1 MLCAASL
8 TLSAT
13 AQSVVVSVTP
23 DKSHQIDN
31 TAGYTVAGKIGD
43 ADAGQTWSTYG
54 FNMNNGNWT
63 SNGYIRCG
71 SKSSAVTATI
81 TSDFAMSQE
90 INKVSVDVVRVQTG
104 ANDSATSVSLLVS
117 ESSDMS
123 NAVTYECGSGELAA
137 FNALAKNGTSSFN
150 FAVTDPAA
158 NRYYQLKF
166 EMPKT
171 TNNGVLG
178 IEKINY
184 YGQAAVN
191 VTENPS
197 FVDYVGGT
205 GEYWDALNVKMNV
218 PEGATVYYTTDN
230 TTPTTSSTVY
240 TAAGIDVP
248 AATADGETFVIKA
261 MAQAEGKE
269 PSAVVTLTLTAV
281 KTYAYNQLST
291 IAAGTPF
298 AFVAVKDG
306 KTYVGKAFAST
317 ASYGYMDA
325 EEVTPVNGVIN
336 VSADNLFVL
345 ENATTEGKFYLKEQ
359 ASGRYLYQNRTYT
372 SFNLGSNPGT
382 NYEWAVAPAEDGT
395 FTFTCNS
402 YSILF
407 GEGGHNTFGVYS
419 ADNDPQNAVA
429 PFLYAEP
436 VAITLQPAGLEFSA
450 ATAEATIGE
459 AFTAPVLTFA
469 TTAAIS
475 YTSST
480 PAVATV
486 DAATGVVTPLT
497 EGTTTIM
504 ATSAANDDFEAGSAQ
519 YVLTVKAASTPVDP
533 DQPEAPKPAGLAF
546 SAATAKAVMGQTF
559 TAPVLVKATDA
570 AVSYNSSN
578 SSVAVINGTDGA
590 LVLVAPG
597 TTIITATT
605 PANDKYLAGSAQY
618 SLTVEAAPTPD
629 QPVVRE
635 EPVMYFTPGVVEAE
649 VGKAFTAPVLTKP
662 EGVEVLYTSNNTE
675 AVVVDALSGAVTLM
689 GPGNAMVTATSPA
702 NASYLAGSA
711 FYLITVKGDKLP
723 DNPDNPDNPD
733 QPTNVTIVYANHSA
747 DALDVTVD
755 GINAKAVNNGG
766 STNPQ
771 YHAATAALRLY
782 AKNDLTISGKEIEKI
797 VFTLAEDAKY
807 RYTTFTPSVGTM
819 ATQAKGDTQMTWTG
833 DASSITFTVGEKAT
847 LGEDGDTKAGQIRIS
862 KIEIFVKGGG
872 DTPTPPQP
880 GEGYSS
886 LAEWMQAKP
895 AADEAI
901 NAALT
906 VLYQNGK
913 DLFVKQADTYGF
925 VYGDVAQE
933 YTNGQVIAAGA
944 TGHYEEYNGMPEII
958 PVASTFAKGYDGAP
972 EAPQLITGDK
982 VTEANLLHYV
992 RLESAKVEATE
1003 TDRQF
1008 TVTADGATF
1017 TLWNRWSKT
1026 VTNVAAADDADIY
1039 GFIGKTKIGDNI
1051 EVVLFPTR
1059 FEDNGGTPVNPGD
1072 NTATFDFTQPGSLS
1086 PAQNMPGAG
1095 ADNAVDVSGV
1105 TFTSG
1110 VITLVNDKGT
1120 NNTSPRL
1127 YKSNEESEVELRVY
1141 NGGSTTISST
1151 NGASITRIE
1160 FVTAYPANYDNSKAD
1175 SGSLADAVWTGDAT
1189 SVTFSW
1195 AKDSQGKYSPSMQKV
1210 IVTYGEGGE
1219 PGPVQPTEETA
1230 TYNFQDPTTLSD
1242 PFEAPAS
1249 GEGVELDGRTFTAGK
1264 TSITLSRGTN
1274 DKNAP
1279 RVFTSAKNV
1288 TDLRF
1293 YGDNTATI
1301 AGTGVTL
1308 KRIEFVCQY
1317 TSNFENSTAS
1327 TGTLTDNIWT
1337 GEAASVDF
1345 HFLKSNP
1352 NSSGTTFNPSC
1363 TSIKVTYVTSDGI
1376 EEVVTIDTTPVEYYN
1391 LQGVR
1396 LEEPAPGQIVI
1407 RRQGNKVEK
1416 ILVK

>member
-1 MLCAASL
+1 MRKLLLTFLCLFGFIAVWAQDGSFSATFKRGIDNNQPAYTTSTAL
-8 TLSAT
+8 SDVFSEGANYFSAIKATSNCSPGTGGIKIGPNKNAGNITFTLSAAGQKKIT
-13 AQSVVVSVTP
+13 SIVVNGCGAKNASQKPNVTINDVTVTF
-23 DKSHQIDN
+23 DKSAN
-31 TAGYTVAGKIGD
+31 ANPED
-43 ADAGQTWSTYG
+43 ADFKDYTFVINANAPVQELVITTTYCAF
-54 FNMNNGNWT
+54 FNKITVNYADG
-63 SNGYIRCG
+63 G
-71 SKSSAVTATI
+71 S
-81 TSDFAMSQE
+81 
-90 INKVSVDVVRVQTG
+90 SV
-104 ANDSATSVSLLVS
+104 
-117 ESSDMS
+117 E
-123 NAVTYECGSGELAA
+123 Y
-137 FNALAKNGTSSFN
+137 
-150 FAVTDPAA
+150 
-158 NRYYQLKF
+158 
-166 EMPKT
+166 
-171 TNNGVLG
+171 
-178 IEKINY
+178 
-184 YGQAAVN
+184 
-191 VTENPS
+191 TEAPS

-248 AATADGETFVIKA
+248 AATTAGETFVIKA
-261 MAQAEGKE
+261 IAVAEGKE
-269 PSAVVTLTLTAV
+269 PSAIVTLTLTAV
-281 KTYAYNQLST
+281 KTITAELLSAIEAGGSYFLLADNT
-291 IAAGTPF
+291 RLAGPIATGYYMPTTE
-298 AFVAVKDG
+298 VALADG
-306 KTYVGKAFAST
+306 KLVASDANLFTFEAGDEAGQFYIKDVNGKY
-317 ASYGYMDA
+317 YGMDA
-325 EEVTPVNGVIN
+325 THNSFNTFADKASATNALWTVTFANGLATITNVGRGNVIAYQSNYKTFSSLTATDAASASLPAIYGEKIN
-336 VSADNLFVL
+336 V
-345 ENATTEGKFYLKEQ
+345 
-359 ASGRYLYQNRTYT
+359 
-372 SFNLGSNPGT
+372 
-382 NYEWAVAPAEDGT
+382 
-395 FTFTCNS
+395 
-402 YSILF
+402 
-407 GEGGHNTFGVYS
+407 
-419 ADNDPQNAVA
+419 
-429 PFLYAEP
+429 P
-436 VAITLQPAGLEFSA
+436 VVKQPAGLEFAA

-459 AFTAPVLTFA
+459 AFTAPALTFA

-533 DQPEAPKPAGLAF
+533 DQSDQPEAPKPAGLAF

-662 EGVEVLYTSNNTE
+662 EGVEVLYTSNNTD

-711 FYLITVKGDKLP
+711 FYLITVKGDKL
-723 DNPDNPDNPD
+723 PDNPDNPD

-1008 TVTADGATF
+1008 TVTVDGATF

-1249 GEGVELDGRTFTAGK
+1249 GKGVELDGRTFTAGK

>member
-1 MLCAASL
+1 MRKLLLTFLCLFGFIAVWAQDGSFSATFKRGSDNNRPAYTTSTAL
-8 TLSAT
+8 SDVFSEGANYFSAIKATSNCSPGTGGIKIGPNKSAGNITFTLSAAGQKKIT
-13 AQSVVVSVTP
+13 SIVVNGCGAKNASQKPDVTINDVTVTF
-23 DKSHQIDN
+23 DKSAN
-31 TAGYTVAGKIGD
+31 ANPED
-43 ADAGQTWSTYG
+43 ADFKDYTFVINANAPVQELVITTTYCAF
-54 FNMNNGNWT
+54 FNKITVNYADG
-63 SNGYIRCG
+63 G
-71 SKSSAVTATI
+71 S
-81 TSDFAMSQE
+81 
-90 INKVSVDVVRVQTG
+90 SV
-104 ANDSATSVSLLVS
+104 
-117 ESSDMS
+117 E
-123 NAVTYECGSGELAA
+123 Y
-137 FNALAKNGTSSFN
+137 
-150 FAVTDPAA
+150 
-158 NRYYQLKF
+158 
-166 EMPKT
+166 
-171 TNNGVLG
+171 
-178 IEKINY
+178 
-184 YGQAAVN
+184 
-191 VTENPS
+191 TEAPS

-248 AATADGETFVIKA
+248 AATTAGETFVIKA
-261 MAQAEGKE
+261 IAVADGKE

-281 KTYAYNQLST
+281 KTITAELLSAIEAGGSYFLLADNT
-291 IAAGTPF
+291 RLAGPIATGYYMPATE
-298 AFVAVKDG
+298 VALADG
-306 KTYVGKAFAST
+306 KLVASDANLFTFEAGDEAGQFYIKDANGKY
-317 ASYGYMDA
+317 YGMDA
-325 EEVTPVNGVIN
+325 THNSFNTFADKASATNALWTVTFADGLATITNVGRGNVIAYQSKYNTFSSLTATDAASASLPAIYGEKIN
-336 VSADNLFVL
+336 V
-345 ENATTEGKFYLKEQ
+345 
-359 ASGRYLYQNRTYT
+359 
-372 SFNLGSNPGT
+372 
-382 NYEWAVAPAEDGT
+382 
-395 FTFTCNS
+395 
-402 YSILF
+402 
-407 GEGGHNTFGVYS
+407 
-419 ADNDPQNAVA
+419 
-429 PFLYAEP
+429 P
-436 VAITLQPAGLEFSA
+436 VVKQPAGLEFAA

-459 AFTAPVLTFA
+459 AFTAPTLTFA

-519 YVLTVKAASTPVDP
+519 YVLTVKAASTPVD
-533 DQPEAPKPAGLAF
+533 
-546 SAATAKAVMGQTF
+546 
-559 TAPVLVKATDA
+559 
-570 AVSYNSSN
+570 
-578 SSVAVINGTDGA
+578 
-590 LVLVAPG
+590 
-597 TTIITATT
+597 
-605 PANDKYLAGSAQY
+605 
-618 SLTVEAAPTPD
+618 
-629 QPVVRE
+629 
-635 EPVMYFTPGVVEAE
+635 
-649 VGKAFTAPVLTKP
+649 
-662 EGVEVLYTSNNTE
+662 
-675 AVVVDALSGAVTLM
+675 
-689 GPGNAMVTATSPA
+689 
-702 NASYLAGSA
+702 
-711 FYLITVKGDKLP
+711 
-723 DNPDNPDNPD
+723 PD

-958 PVASTFAKGYDGAP
+958 PVASTFANGYDGAP

-1249 GEGVELDGRTFTAGK
+1249 GEGIELDGRTFTAGK

>member
-1 MLCAASL
+1 MRKLLLTFLCLFGFIAVWAQDGSFSATFKRGSDNTQPAYTTSTAL
-8 TLSAT
+8 SDVFSEGANYFSAIKATSNCSPGTGGIKIGPNKSAGNITFTLSAAGQKKIT
-13 AQSVVVSVTP
+13 SIVVNGCGAKNASQKPDVTINDVTVTF
-23 DKSHQIDN
+23 DKSAN
-31 TAGYTVAGKIGD
+31 ANPED
-43 ADAGQTWSTYG
+43 ADFKDYTFVINANAPVQELVITTTYCAF
-54 FNMNNGNWT
+54 FNKITVNYADG
-63 SNGYIRCG
+63 G
-71 SKSSAVTATI
+71 S
-81 TSDFAMSQE
+81 
-90 INKVSVDVVRVQTG
+90 SV
-104 ANDSATSVSLLVS
+104 
-117 ESSDMS
+117 E
-123 NAVTYECGSGELAA
+123 Y
-137 FNALAKNGTSSFN
+137 
-150 FAVTDPAA
+150 
-158 NRYYQLKF
+158 
-166 EMPKT
+166 
-171 TNNGVLG
+171 
-178 IEKINY
+178 
-184 YGQAAVN
+184 
-191 VTENPS
+191 TEAPS
-197 FVDYVGGT
+197 FVDYVSGT

-248 AATADGETFVIKA
+248 AATTAGETFVIKA
-261 MAQAEGKE
+261 IAVAEGKE
-269 PSAVVTLTLTAV
+269 PSAIVTLTLTAV
-281 KTYAYNQLST
+281 KTVTAELLSAIEAGGSYFLLADNT
-291 IAAGTPF
+291 RLAGPIATGYYMPTTE
-298 AFVAVKDG
+298 VALADG
-306 KTYVGKAFAST
+306 KLVASDANLFTFEAGDEAGQFYIKDVNGKY
-317 ASYGYMDA
+317 YGMDA
-325 EEVTPVNGVIN
+325 THN
-336 VSADNLFVL
+336 
-345 ENATTEGKFYLKEQ
+345 
-359 ASGRYLYQNRTYT
+359 
-372 SFNLGSNPGT
+372 SFNTFADKASATNALWTVTFADGLATITNVGRGNVIAYQSNYKT
-382 NYEWAVAPAEDGT
+382 FSSLTAEVAASASLPAI
-395 FTFTCNS
+395 
-402 YSILF
+402 Y
-407 GEGGHNTFGVYS
+407 GEK
-419 ADNDPQNAVA
+419 
-429 PFLYAEP
+429 P
-436 VAITLQPAGLEFSA
+436 VVKQPAGLEFAA

-459 AFTAPVLTFA
+459 AFTAPTLTFA

-486 DAATGVVTPLT
+486 DAATGAVTPLT

-504 ATSAANDDFEAGSAQ
+504 ATSAANDEFEAGSAQ

-533 DQPEAPKPAGLAF
+533 EQPEAPKPAGLAF

-662 EGVEVLYTSNNTE
+662 EGVEVLYTSNNTD

-702 NASYLAGSA
+702 NANYLAGSA
-711 FYLITVKGDKLP
+711 FYLITVKGDKL
-723 DNPDNPDNPD
+723 PDNPDNPD

-755 GINAKAVNNGG
+755 GINAKAVKQDGTTAPVYNE
-766 STNPQ
+766 S
-771 YHAATAALRLY
+771 TAALRLY
-782 AKNDLTISGKEIEKI
+782 AKNTLTISGKEIEKI
-797 VFTLAEDAKY
+797 VFTLADDAKY
-807 RYTTFTPSVGTM
+807 RYTTFTPSVGAM

-847 LGEDGDTKAGQIRIS
+847 LGEDGADKAGQIRIS

-958 PVASTFAKGYDGAP
+958 PVASTFAEGINGAP

-982 VTEANLLHYV
+982 VTDANLLHYV

-1086 PAQNMPGAG
+1086 PAQSMPGAG
-1095 ADNAVDVSGV
+1095 ADNAIDVNGV

-1127 YKSNEESEVELRVY
+1127 YKSKEESEVELRVY

-1249 GEGVELDGRTFTAGK
+1249 GEGIELDGRTFTAGK

-1279 RVFTSAKNV
+1279 RVFTSSKNV

-1363 TSIKVTYVTSDGI
+1363 TSIKVTYVTSSGI

>member
-1 MLCAASL
+1 MRKLLLTFLCLFGFIAVWAQDGSFSATFKRGSDNNRPAYTTSTAL
-8 TLSAT
+8 SDVFSEGANYFSAIKATSNCSPGTGGIKIGPNKSAGNITFTLSAAGQKKIT
-13 AQSVVVSVTP
+13 SIVVNGCGAKNASQKPNVTINDVTVTF
-23 DKSHQIDN
+23 DKSAN
-31 TAGYTVAGKIGD
+31 ANPED
-43 ADAGQTWSTYG
+43 ADFKDYTFVINANAPVQELVITTTYCAF
-54 FNMNNGNWT
+54 FNKITVNYADG
-63 SNGYIRCG
+63 G
-71 SKSSAVTATI
+71 S
-81 TSDFAMSQE
+81 
-90 INKVSVDVVRVQTG
+90 SV
-104 ANDSATSVSLLVS
+104 
-117 ESSDMS
+117 E
-123 NAVTYECGSGELAA
+123 Y
-137 FNALAKNGTSSFN
+137 
-150 FAVTDPAA
+150 
-158 NRYYQLKF
+158 
-166 EMPKT
+166 
-171 TNNGVLG
+171 
-178 IEKINY
+178 
-184 YGQAAVN
+184 
-191 VTENPS
+191 TEAPS

-248 AATADGETFVIKA
+248 AATTAGETFVIKA
-261 MAQAEGKE
+261 IAVADGKE

-281 KTYAYNQLST
+281 KTITAELLSAIEAGGSYFLLADNT
-291 IAAGTPF
+291 RLAGPIATGYYMPATE
-298 AFVAVKDG
+298 VALADG
-306 KTYVGKAFAST
+306 KLVASDANLFTFEAGDEAGQFYIKDANGKY
-317 ASYGYMDA
+317 YGMDA
-325 EEVTPVNGVIN
+325 THNSFNTFADKASATNALWTVTFADGLATITNVGRGNIIAYQSKYNTFSSLTATDAASASLPAIYGEKIN
-336 VSADNLFVL
+336 V
-345 ENATTEGKFYLKEQ
+345 
-359 ASGRYLYQNRTYT
+359 
-372 SFNLGSNPGT
+372 
-382 NYEWAVAPAEDGT
+382 
-395 FTFTCNS
+395 
-402 YSILF
+402 
-407 GEGGHNTFGVYS
+407 
-419 ADNDPQNAVA
+419 
-429 PFLYAEP
+429 P
-436 VAITLQPAGLEFSA
+436 VVKQPAGLEFAA

-459 AFTAPVLTFA
+459 AFTAPALTFA

-486 DAATGVVTPLT
+486 DAATGAVTPLT

-519 YVLTVKAASTPVDP
+519 YVLTVKAASTPVDPDQP

-649 VGKAFTAPVLTKP
+649 VGKVFTAPVLTKP
-662 EGVEVLYTSNNTE
+662 EGVEVLYTSNNTD

-1249 GEGVELDGRTFTAGK
+1249 GEGIELDGRTFTAGK

-1352 NSSGTTFNPSC
+1352 NSSGTTYNPSC
-1363 TSIKVTYVTSDGI
+1363 TAIKVTYVTSDGI

>member
-1 MLCAASL
+1 MRKLLLTFLCLFGFIAVWAQDGSFSATFKRGSDNNRPAYTTSTAL
-8 TLSAT
+8 SDVFSEGANYFSAIKATSNCSPGTGGIKIGPNKSAGNITFTLSAAGQKKIT
-13 AQSVVVSVTP
+13 SIVVNGCGAKNASQKPDVTINDVKVTF
-23 DKSHQIDN
+23 DKSAN
-31 TAGYTVAGKIGD
+31 ANPED
-43 ADAGQTWSTYG
+43 ADFKDYTFVINANAPVQELVITTTYCAF
-54 FNMNNGNWT
+54 FNKITVNYADG
-63 SNGYIRCG
+63 G
-71 SKSSAVTATI
+71 S
-81 TSDFAMSQE
+81 
-90 INKVSVDVVRVQTG
+90 SV
-104 ANDSATSVSLLVS
+104 
-117 ESSDMS
+117 E
-123 NAVTYECGSGELAA
+123 Y
-137 FNALAKNGTSSFN
+137 
-150 FAVTDPAA
+150 
-158 NRYYQLKF
+158 
-166 EMPKT
+166 
-171 TNNGVLG
+171 
-178 IEKINY
+178 
-184 YGQAAVN
+184 
-191 VTENPS
+191 TEAPS
-197 FVDYVGGT
+197 FVDYVSGT

-218 PEGATVYYTTDN
+218 PEGATVYYTTDD

-248 AATADGETFVIKA
+248 AATATGQTFVIKA
-261 MAQAEGKE
+261 IAVAEGKE

-281 KTYAYNQLST
+281 KTITAELLSAIEAGGSYFLLADNT
-291 IAAGTPF
+291 RLAGPIATGYYMPATE
-298 AFVAVKDG
+298 VALADG
-306 KTYVGKAFAST
+306 KLVASDANLFTFEAGDEAGQFYIKDANGKY
-317 ASYGYMDA
+317 YGMDA
-325 EEVTPVNGVIN
+325 THN
-336 VSADNLFVL
+336 
-345 ENATTEGKFYLKEQ
+345 
-359 ASGRYLYQNRTYT
+359 
-372 SFNLGSNPGT
+372 SFNTFADKASATNALWTVTFADGLATITNVGRGNIIAYQSNYKNFSSVT
-382 NYEWAVAPAEDGT
+382 ADAAASASLPAI
-395 FTFTCNS
+395 
-402 YSILF
+402 Y
-407 GEGGHNTFGVYS
+407 GEK
-419 ADNDPQNAVA
+419 
-429 PFLYAEP
+429 P
-436 VAITLQPAGLEFSA
+436 VVKQPAGLEFAA

-459 AFTAPVLTFA
+459 AFTAPALTFA
-469 TTAAIS
+469 TTATIS

-486 DAATGVVTPLT
+486 DAATGAVTPLT

-662 EGVEVLYTSNNTE
+662 EGVEVLYTSNNTD

-702 NASYLAGSA
+702 NANYLAGSA

-872 DTPTPPQP
+872 NTPTPPQP

-982 VTEANLLHYV
+982 VTDANLLHYV

-1008 TVTADGATF
+1008 TVTVDGATF

-1086 PAQNMPGAG
+1086 PAQSMPGAG
-1095 ADNAVDVSGV
+1095 ADNAVDVNGV

-1127 YKSNEESEVELRVY
+1127 YKSKEESEVELRVY

-1242 PFEAPAS
+1242 PFEAPVS
-1249 GEGVELDGRTFTAGK
+1249 GEGIELDGRTFTAGK

>member
-1 MLCAASL
+1 MRKLLLTFLCLFGFIAVWAQDGSFSATFKRGSDNNQPAYTTSTAL
-8 TLSAT
+8 SDVFSEGANYFSAIKATSNCSPGTGGIKIGPNKSAGNITFTLSAAGQKKIT
-13 AQSVVVSVTP
+13 SIVVNGCGAKNASQKPDVTINDVKVTF
-23 DKSHQIDN
+23 DKSANADPE
-31 TAGYTVAGKIGD
+31 D
-43 ADAGQTWSTYG
+43 ADFKDYTFVINANAPVQELVITTTYCAF
-54 FNMNNGNWT
+54 FNKITVNYADG
-63 SNGYIRCG
+63 G
-71 SKSSAVTATI
+71 S
-81 TSDFAMSQE
+81 
-90 INKVSVDVVRVQTG
+90 SV
-104 ANDSATSVSLLVS
+104 
-117 ESSDMS
+117 E
-123 NAVTYECGSGELAA
+123 Y
-137 FNALAKNGTSSFN
+137 
-150 FAVTDPAA
+150 
-158 NRYYQLKF
+158 
-166 EMPKT
+166 
-171 TNNGVLG
+171 
-178 IEKINY
+178 
-184 YGQAAVN
+184 
-191 VTENPS
+191 TENPS
-197 FVDYVGGT
+197 FVDYVSGT

-248 AATADGETFVIKA
+248 AATTAGETFVIKA
-261 MAQAEGKE
+261 IAVAEGKE
-269 PSAVVTLTLTAV
+269 PSAIVTLTLTAV
-281 KTYAYNQLST
+281 KTITAELLSAIEAGGSYFLLADNT
-291 IAAGTPF
+291 RLAGPIATGYYMPTTE
-298 AFVAVKDG
+298 VALADG
-306 KTYVGKAFAST
+306 KLVASDANLFTFEAGDEAGQFYIKDVNGKY
-317 ASYGYMDA
+317 YGMDA
-325 EEVTPVNGVIN
+325 THN
-336 VSADNLFVL
+336 
-345 ENATTEGKFYLKEQ
+345 
-359 ASGRYLYQNRTYT
+359 
-372 SFNLGSNPGT
+372 SFNTFADKASAT
-382 NYEWAVAPAEDGT
+382 NALWTVTFADGLAT
-395 FTFTCNS
+395 ITNVGRGNIIAYQS
-402 YSILF
+402 KY
-407 GEGGHNTFGVYS
+407 NTFSSVTTDVAAS
-419 ADNDPQNAVA
+419 ASLPAIYGEKADV
-429 PFLYAEP
+429 P
-436 VAITLQPAGLEFSA
+436 VVKQPAGLEFAA

-459 AFTAPVLTFA
+459 AFTAPTLTFA

-486 DAATGVVTPLT
+486 DAATGAVTPLT

-504 ATSAANDDFEAGSAQ
+504 ATSAANDEFEAGSAQ

-533 DQPEAPKPAGLAF
+533 EQPEAPKPAGLAF

-662 EGVEVLYTSNNTE
+662 EGVEVLYTSNNTD

-702 NASYLAGSA
+702 NANYLAGSA
-711 FYLITVKGDKLP
+711 FYLITVKGDKL
-723 DNPDNPDNPD
+723 PDNPDNPD

-755 GINAKAVNNGG
+755 GINAKAAKQDGKTEPAYNAN
-766 STNPQ
+766 
-771 YHAATAALRLY
+771 TAALRLY
-782 AKNDLTISGKEIEKI
+782 AKNTLTISGKDVEKI
-797 VFTLAEDAKY
+797 VFTLASDAKY
-807 RYTTFTPSVGTM
+807 KYTTFTPSVGTL
-819 ATQAKGDTQMTWTG
+819 AEQAKGDTQMTWTG
-833 DASSITFTVGEKAT
+833 DASSITFTVGENAT
-847 LGEDGDTKAGQIRIS
+847 LGEDGENSAGQIRIS

-925 VYGDVAQE
+925 VYGDIAQE

-982 VTEANLLHYV
+982 VTDANLLHYV

-1039 GFIGKTKIGDNI
+1039 GFIGKAKIGDNI

-1086 PAQNMPGAG
+1086 PAQSMPGAG
-1095 ADNAVDVSGV
+1095 ADNAVDVNGV

-1127 YKSNEESEVELRVY
+1127 YKSKEESEVELRVY

-1160 FVTAYPANYDNSKAD
+1160 FVTAYPANYDNSNAD

-1249 GEGVELDGRTFTAGK
+1249 GEGIELDGRTFTAGK

-1279 RVFTSAKNV
+1279 RVFTSSKNV

-1363 TSIKVTYVTSDGI
+1363 TSIKVTYVTSSGI

>member
-1 MLCAASL
+1 MRKLLLTFLCLFGFIAAWAAES
-8 TLSAT
+8 T
-13 AQSVVVSVTP
+13 VTVDFP
-23 DKSHQIDN
+23 KDN
-31 TAGYTVAGKIGD
+31 TTWSKVSSYTGTSTSSDWTLTNANNNNNGWDFVKIGGKNKEVTSD
-43 ADAGQTWSTYG
+43 LTSVKPLTIAVNTVKVNIQKLANGQVEVKGISVEVSADANFPEASTTKVAATLPASYD
-54 FNMNNGNWT
+54 NTDVTMTIAEPKANCYYRVSITVNNASST
-63 SNGYIRCG
+63 NGGLWLNSY
-71 SKSSAVTATI
+71 S
-81 TSDFAMSQE
+81 F
-90 INKVSVDVVRVQTG
+90 TG
-104 ANDSATSVSLLVS
+104 EA
-117 ESSDMS
+117 
-123 NAVTYECGSGELAA
+123 
-137 FNALAKNGTSSFN
+137 
-150 FAVTDPAA
+150 PA
-158 NRYYQLKF
+158 
-166 EMPKT
+166 
-171 TNNGVLG
+171 
-178 IEKINY
+178 
-184 YGQAAVN
+184 N

-218 PEGATVYYTTDN
+218 PEGATVYYTTDG
-230 TTPTTSSTVY
+230 TAPTTSSTVY

-248 AATADGETFVIKA
+248 AATAAGQTFVIKA
-261 MAQAEGKE
+261 MAVADGKE

-281 KTYAYNQLST
+281 KTITAELLSAIEAGGSYFLLADNT
-291 IAAGTPF
+291 RLAGPIATGYYIPATE
-298 AFVAVKDG
+298 VALADG
-306 KTYVGKAFAST
+306 KLVASDANLFTFEAGDEAGQFYIKDANGKY
-317 ASYGYMDA
+317 YGMDA
-325 EEVTPVNGVIN
+325 THN
-336 VSADNLFVL
+336 
-345 ENATTEGKFYLKEQ
+345 
-359 ASGRYLYQNRTYT
+359 
-372 SFNLGSNPGT
+372 SFNTFADKASATNALWTVTFADGLATITNVGRGNIIAYQSNYKNFSSVT
-382 NYEWAVAPAEDGT
+382 ADAAASASLPAI
-395 FTFTCNS
+395 
-402 YSILF
+402 Y
-407 GEGGHNTFGVYS
+407 GEK
-419 ADNDPQNAVA
+419 
-429 PFLYAEP
+429 P
-436 VAITLQPAGLEFSA
+436 VIKQPAGLEFAA

-486 DAATGVVTPLT
+486 DAATGAVTPLT

-662 EGVEVLYTSNNTE
+662 EGVEVLYTSNNTD

-702 NASYLAGSA
+702 NANYLAGSA

-807 RYTTFTPSVGTM
+807 RYTTFTPSVGTL
-819 ATQAKGDTQMTWTG
+819 AAQAKGDTQMTWTG

-847 LGEDGDTKAGQIRIS
+847 LGEDGDAKAGQIRIS

-1008 TVTADGATF
+1008 TVTVDGATF

-1059 FEDNGGTPVNPGD
+1059 FEDNGDTPVNPGD

-1095 ADNAVDVSGV
+1095 ADNAVDVNGV

-1127 YKSNEESEVELRVY
+1127 YKSKEESEVELRVY

-1249 GEGVELDGRTFTAGK
+1249 GEGIELDGRTFTAGK

>member
-1 MLCAASL
+1 MRKLLLTFLCLFGFIAVWAQDGSFSATFKRGSDNNRPAYTTSTAL
-8 TLSAT
+8 SDVFSEGANYFSAIKATSNCSPGTGGIKIGPNKSAGNITFTLSAAGQKKIT
-13 AQSVVVSVTP
+13 SIVVNGCGAKNASQKPDVTINDVTVTF
-23 DKSHQIDN
+23 DKSAN
-31 TAGYTVAGKIGD
+31 ANPED
-43 ADAGQTWSTYG
+43 ADFKDYTFVINANAPVQELVITTTYCAF
-54 FNMNNGNWT
+54 FNKITVNYADG
-63 SNGYIRCG
+63 G
-71 SKSSAVTATI
+71 S
-81 TSDFAMSQE
+81 
-90 INKVSVDVVRVQTG
+90 SV
-104 ANDSATSVSLLVS
+104 
-117 ESSDMS
+117 E
-123 NAVTYECGSGELAA
+123 Y
-137 FNALAKNGTSSFN
+137 
-150 FAVTDPAA
+150 
-158 NRYYQLKF
+158 
-166 EMPKT
+166 
-171 TNNGVLG
+171 
-178 IEKINY
+178 
-184 YGQAAVN
+184 
-191 VTENPS
+191 TEAPS

-248 AATADGETFVIKA
+248 AATTAGETFVIKA
-261 MAQAEGKE
+261 IAVAEGKE
-269 PSAVVTLTLTAV
+269 PSAIVTLTLTAV
-281 KTYAYNQLST
+281 KTVTAELLSAIEAGGSYFLLADNT
-291 IAAGTPF
+291 RLAGPIATGYYMPTTE
-298 AFVAVKDG
+298 VALADG
-306 KTYVGKAFAST
+306 KLVASDANLFTFEAGDEAGQFYIKDVNGKY
-317 ASYGYMDA
+317 YGMDA
-325 EEVTPVNGVIN
+325 THN
-336 VSADNLFVL
+336 
-345 ENATTEGKFYLKEQ
+345 
-359 ASGRYLYQNRTYT
+359 
-372 SFNLGSNPGT
+372 SFNTFADKASAT
-382 NYEWAVAPAEDGT
+382 NALWTVTFADGLAT
-395 FTFTCNS
+395 ITNVGRGNIIAYQS
-402 YSILF
+402 K
-407 GEGGHNTFGVYS
+407 HNTFSSVTTDVAAS
-419 ADNDPQNAVA
+419 ASLPAIYGEKADV
-429 PFLYAEP
+429 P
-436 VAITLQPAGLEFSA
+436 VVKQPAGLEFSA

-459 AFTAPVLTFA
+459 AFTAPTLTFA

-486 DAATGVVTPLT
+486 DAATGAVTPLT

-504 ATSAANDDFEAGSAQ
+504 ATSAANDEFEAGSAQ

-533 DQPEAPKPAGLAF
+533 EQPEAPKPAGLAF

-662 EGVEVLYTSNNTE
+662 EGVEVLYTSNNTD

-723 DNPDNPDNPD
+723 DNPDNPD
-733 QPTNVTIVYANHSA
+733 QPTNVTIVYAKHSA

-755 GINAKAVNNGG
+755 GINAKAEKQDGTTAPVYNE
-766 STNPQ
+766 S
-771 YHAATAALRLY
+771 TAALRLY
-782 AKNDLTISGKEIEKI
+782 AKNTLTISGKEIEKI
-797 VFTLAEDAKY
+797 VFTLADDAKY
-807 RYTTFTPSVGTM
+807 RYTTFTPSVGAM
-819 ATQAKGDTQMTWTG
+819 ATQAKGDTEMTWTG

-1086 PAQNMPGAG
+1086 PAQSMPGAG
-1095 ADNAVDVSGV
+1095 ADNAVDVNGV

-1127 YKSNEESEVELRVY
+1127 YKSKEESEVELRVY

-1249 GEGVELDGRTFTAGK
+1249 GEGIELDGRTFTAGK

-1279 RVFTSAKNV
+1279 RVFTSSKNV

-1363 TSIKVTYVTSDGI
+1363 TSIKVTYVTNSGI

>member
-1 MLCAASL
+1 MRKLLLTFLCLFGFIAVWAQDGSFSATFKRGSDNNRPAYTTSTAL
-8 TLSAT
+8 SDVFSEGANYFSAIKATSNCSPGTGGIKIGPNKSAGNITFTLSAAGQKKIT
-13 AQSVVVSVTP
+13 SIVVNGCGAKNASQKPDVTINDVTVTF
-23 DKSHQIDN
+23 DKSAN
-31 TAGYTVAGKIGD
+31 ANPED
-43 ADAGQTWSTYG
+43 ADFKDYTFVINANAPVQELVITTTYCAF
-54 FNMNNGNWT
+54 FNKITVNYADG
-63 SNGYIRCG
+63 G
-71 SKSSAVTATI
+71 S
-81 TSDFAMSQE
+81 
-90 INKVSVDVVRVQTG
+90 SV
-104 ANDSATSVSLLVS
+104 
-117 ESSDMS
+117 E
-123 NAVTYECGSGELAA
+123 Y
-137 FNALAKNGTSSFN
+137 
-150 FAVTDPAA
+150 
-158 NRYYQLKF
+158 
-166 EMPKT
+166 
-171 TNNGVLG
+171 
-178 IEKINY
+178 
-184 YGQAAVN
+184 
-191 VTENPS
+191 TEAPS

-248 AATADGETFVIKA
+248 AATTAGETFVIKA
-261 MAQAEGKE
+261 IAVAEGKE
-269 PSAVVTLTLTAV
+269 PSAIVTLTLTAV
-281 KTYAYNQLST
+281 KTITAELLSAIEAGGSYFLLADNT
-291 IAAGTPF
+291 RLAGPIATGYYMPTTE
-298 AFVAVKDG
+298 VALADG
-306 KTYVGKAFAST
+306 KLVASDANLFTFEAGDEAGQFYIKDVNGKY
-317 ASYGYMDA
+317 YGMDA
-325 EEVTPVNGVIN
+325 THN
-336 VSADNLFVL
+336 
-345 ENATTEGKFYLKEQ
+345 
-359 ASGRYLYQNRTYT
+359 
-372 SFNLGSNPGT
+372 SFNTFADKASATNALWTVTFANGLATITNVGRGNVIAYQSNDKT
-382 NYEWAVAPAEDGT
+382 FSSLTADAAASASLPAI
-395 FTFTCNS
+395 
-402 YSILF
+402 Y
-407 GEGGHNTFGVYS
+407 GEK
-419 ADNDPQNAVA
+419 
-429 PFLYAEP
+429 P
-436 VAITLQPAGLEFSA
+436 VVKQPAGLEFAA

-459 AFTAPVLTFA
+459 AFTAPTLTFA

-486 DAATGVVTPLT
+486 DAATGAVTPLT

-662 EGVEVLYTSNNTE
+662 EGVEVLYTSNNTD

-1249 GEGVELDGRTFTAGK
+1249 GEGIELDGRTFTAGK

>member
-1 MLCAASL
+1 MRKLLLTFLCLFGFIAVWAQDGSFSATFKRGSDNNRPAYTTSTAL
-8 TLSAT
+8 SDVFSEGANYFSAIKATSNCSPGTGGIKIGPNKSAGNITFTLSAAGQKKIT
-13 AQSVVVSVTP
+13 SIVVNGCGAKNASQKPDVTINDVKVTF
-23 DKSHQIDN
+23 DKSANADPE
-31 TAGYTVAGKIGD
+31 D
-43 ADAGQTWSTYG
+43 ADFKDYTFVINANAPVQELVITTTYCAF
-54 FNMNNGNWT
+54 FNKITVNYADG
-63 SNGYIRCG
+63 G
-71 SKSSAVTATI
+71 S
-81 TSDFAMSQE
+81 
-90 INKVSVDVVRVQTG
+90 SV
-104 ANDSATSVSLLVS
+104 
-117 ESSDMS
+117 E
-123 NAVTYECGSGELAA
+123 Y
-137 FNALAKNGTSSFN
+137 
-150 FAVTDPAA
+150 
-158 NRYYQLKF
+158 
-166 EMPKT
+166 
-171 TNNGVLG
+171 
-178 IEKINY
+178 
-184 YGQAAVN
+184 
-191 VTENPS
+191 TENPS
-197 FVDYVGGT
+197 FVDYVSGT

-248 AATADGETFVIKA
+248 AATTAGETFVIKA
-261 MAQAEGKE
+261 IAVAEGKE
-269 PSAVVTLTLTAV
+269 PSAIVTLTLTAV
-281 KTYAYNQLST
+281 KTVTAELLSAIEAGGSYFLLADNT
-291 IAAGTPF
+291 RLAGPIATGYYMPTTE
-298 AFVAVKDG
+298 VALADG
-306 KTYVGKAFAST
+306 KLVASDANLFTFEAGDEAGQFYIKDVNGKY
-317 ASYGYMDA
+317 YGMDA
-325 EEVTPVNGVIN
+325 THN
-336 VSADNLFVL
+336 
-345 ENATTEGKFYLKEQ
+345 
-359 ASGRYLYQNRTYT
+359 
-372 SFNLGSNPGT
+372 SFNTFADKASAT
-382 NYEWAVAPAEDGT
+382 NALWTVTFADGLAT
-395 FTFTCNS
+395 ITNVGRGNIIAYQS
-402 YSILF
+402 K
-407 GEGGHNTFGVYS
+407 HNTFSSVTTDVAAS
-419 ADNDPQNAVA
+419 ASLPAIYGEKADV
-429 PFLYAEP
+429 P
-436 VAITLQPAGLEFSA
+436 VVKQPAGLEFAA

-459 AFTAPVLTFA
+459 AFTAPTLTFA

-533 DQPEAPKPAGLAF
+533 EQPEAPKPAGLAF

-662 EGVEVLYTSNNTE
+662 EGVEVLYTSNNTD

-702 NASYLAGSA
+702 NANYLAGSA
-711 FYLITVKGDKLP
+711 FYLITVKGDKL
-723 DNPDNPDNPD
+723 PDNPDNPD

-755 GINAKAVNNGG
+755 GINAKAEKQDGTTAPVYNE
-766 STNPQ
+766 S
-771 YHAATAALRLY
+771 TAALRLY
-782 AKNDLTISGKEIEKI
+782 AKNDLTISGKDIEKI
-797 VFTLAEDAKY
+797 VFTLADDAKY
-807 RYTTFTPSVGTM
+807 RYTTFTPSVGTL
-819 ATQAKGDTQMTWTG
+819 AEQAKGDTQMTWTG

-847 LGEDGDTKAGQIRIS
+847 LGEDGADKAGQIRIS

-982 VTEANLLHYV
+982 VTDANLLHYV

-1008 TVTADGATF
+1008 TVTVDGATF

-1072 NTATFDFTQPGSLS
+1072 QTATFDFTQPGSLS
-1086 PAQNMPGAG
+1086 PAQSVPGAG
-1095 ADNAVDVSGV
+1095 ADNAVDVNGV

-1127 YKSNEESEVELRVY
+1127 YKSKEDSEVELRVY

-1249 GEGVELDGRTFTAGK
+1249 GEGIELDGRTFTAGK

-1279 RVFTSAKNV
+1279 RVFTSSKNV

-1363 TSIKVTYVTSDGI
+1363 TAIKVTYVTSSGI

>member
-1 MLCAASL
+1 MRKLLLTFLCLFGFIAAWAAES
-8 TLSAT
+8 T
-13 AQSVVVSVTP
+13 VTVDFP
-23 DKSHQIDN
+23 KDN
-31 TAGYTVAGKIGD
+31 TTWSKVSSYTGTSTSSDWTLTNANNNNNGWDFVKIGGKNKEVTSD
-43 ADAGQTWSTYG
+43 LTSVKPLTIAVNTVKVNIQKLANGQVEVKGISVEVSADANFPEASTTKVAATLPASYD
-54 FNMNNGNWT
+54 NTDVTMTIAEPKANCYYRVSITVNNASST
-63 SNGYIRCG
+63 NGGLWLNSY
-71 SKSSAVTATI
+71 S
-81 TSDFAMSQE
+81 F
-90 INKVSVDVVRVQTG
+90 TG
-104 ANDSATSVSLLVS
+104 EA
-117 ESSDMS
+117 
-123 NAVTYECGSGELAA
+123 
-137 FNALAKNGTSSFN
+137 
-150 FAVTDPAA
+150 PA
-158 NRYYQLKF
+158 
-166 EMPKT
+166 
-171 TNNGVLG
+171 
-178 IEKINY
+178 
-184 YGQAAVN
+184 N

-218 PEGATVYYTTDN
+218 PEGATVYYTTDG
-230 TTPTTSSTVY
+230 TAPTTSSTVY

-248 AATADGETFVIKA
+248 AATAAGQTFVIKA
-261 MAQAEGKE
+261 MAVADGKE

-281 KTYAYNQLST
+281 KTITAELLSAIEAGGSYFLLADNT
-291 IAAGTPF
+291 RLAGPIATGYYMPATE
-298 AFVAVKDG
+298 VALADG
-306 KTYVGKAFAST
+306 KLVASDANLFTFEAGDEAGQFYIKDANGKY
-317 ASYGYMDA
+317 YGMDA
-325 EEVTPVNGVIN
+325 THN
-336 VSADNLFVL
+336 
-345 ENATTEGKFYLKEQ
+345 
-359 ASGRYLYQNRTYT
+359 
-372 SFNLGSNPGT
+372 SFNTFADKASATNALWTVTFADGLATITNVGRGNVIAYQSNYKNFSSVT
-382 NYEWAVAPAEDGT
+382 ADAAASASLPAI
-395 FTFTCNS
+395 
-402 YSILF
+402 Y
-407 GEGGHNTFGVYS
+407 GEK
-419 ADNDPQNAVA
+419 
-429 PFLYAEP
+429 P
-436 VAITLQPAGLEFSA
+436 VVKQPAGLEFAA

-486 DAATGVVTPLT
+486 DAATGAVTPLT

-662 EGVEVLYTSNNTE
+662 EGVEVLYTSNNTD

-723 DNPDNPDNPD
+723 DNPDNPD

-747 DALDVTVD
+747 NALDVTVD

-797 VFTLAEDAKY
+797 VFTLADDAKY

-819 ATQAKGDTQMTWTG
+819 ATQAKGDTEMTWTG

-872 DTPTPPQP
+872 DTPNPPQP

-901 NAALT
+901 NSALT

-1008 TVTADGATF
+1008 TVTTDGATF

-1086 PAQNMPGAG
+1086 PAQSVPGAG
-1095 ADNAVDVSGV
+1095 ADNAIDVNGV

-1127 YKSNEESEVELRVY
+1127 YKSKEESEVELRVY

-1242 PFEAPAS
+1242 PFAAPAS

>member
-1 MLCAASL
+1 MRKLLLTFLCLFGFIAVWAQDGSFSATFKRGSDNNQPAYTTSTAL
-8 TLSAT
+8 SDVFSEGANYFSAIKATSNCSPGTGGIKIGPNKNAGNITFTLSAAGQKKIT
-13 AQSVVVSVTP
+13 SIVVNGCGAKNASQKPDVTINDVTVTF
-23 DKSHQIDN
+23 DKSAN
-31 TAGYTVAGKIGD
+31 ANPED
-43 ADAGQTWSTYG
+43 ADFKDYTFVINANAPVQELVITTTYCAF
-54 FNMNNGNWT
+54 FNKITVNYADG
-63 SNGYIRCG
+63 G
-71 SKSSAVTATI
+71 S
-81 TSDFAMSQE
+81 
-90 INKVSVDVVRVQTG
+90 SV
-104 ANDSATSVSLLVS
+104 
-117 ESSDMS
+117 E
-123 NAVTYECGSGELAA
+123 Y
-137 FNALAKNGTSSFN
+137 
-150 FAVTDPAA
+150 
-158 NRYYQLKF
+158 
-166 EMPKT
+166 
-171 TNNGVLG
+171 
-178 IEKINY
+178 
-184 YGQAAVN
+184 
-191 VTENPS
+191 TEAPS

-248 AATADGETFVIKA
+248 AATTAGETFVIKA
-261 MAQAEGKE
+261 IAVAEGKE
-269 PSAVVTLTLTAV
+269 PSAIVTLTLTAV
-281 KTYAYNQLST
+281 KTITAELLSAIEAGGSYFLLADNT
-291 IAAGTPF
+291 RLAGPIATGYYMPTTE
-298 AFVAVKDG
+298 VALADG
-306 KTYVGKAFAST
+306 KLVASDANLFTFEAGDEAGQFYIKDVNGKY
-317 ASYGYMDA
+317 YGMDA
-325 EEVTPVNGVIN
+325 THN
-336 VSADNLFVL
+336 
-345 ENATTEGKFYLKEQ
+345 
-359 ASGRYLYQNRTYT
+359 
-372 SFNLGSNPGT
+372 SFNTFADKASATNALWTVTFANGLATITNVGRGNVIAYQSNYKT
-382 NYEWAVAPAEDGT
+382 FSSLTADAAASASLPAI
-395 FTFTCNS
+395 
-402 YSILF
+402 Y
-407 GEGGHNTFGVYS
+407 GEK
-419 ADNDPQNAVA
+419 
-429 PFLYAEP
+429 P
-436 VAITLQPAGLEFSA
+436 VVKQPAGLEFAA

-459 AFTAPVLTFA
+459 AFTAPTLTFA

-486 DAATGVVTPLT
+486 DAATGAVTPLT

-504 ATSAANDDFEAGSAQ
+504 ATSAANDEFEAGSAQ

-533 DQPEAPKPAGLAF
+533 EQPEAPKPAGLAF

-662 EGVEVLYTSNNTE
+662 EGVEVLYTSNNTD

-1249 GEGVELDGRTFTAGK
+1249 GEGIELDGRTFTAGK

-1352 NSSGTTFNPSC
+1352 NSSGTTYNPSC
-1363 TSIKVTYVTSDGI
+1363 TAIKVTYVTSDGI

>member
-1 MLCAASL
+1 MRKLLLTFLCLFGFIAVWAQDGSFSATFKRGSDNNRPAYTTSTAL
-8 TLSAT
+8 SDVFSEGANYFSAIKATSNCSPGTGGIKIGPNKSAGNITFTLSAAGQKKIT
-13 AQSVVVSVTP
+13 SIVVNGCGAKNASQKPDVTINDVTVTF
-23 DKSHQIDN
+23 DKSAN
-31 TAGYTVAGKIGD
+31 ANPED
-43 ADAGQTWSTYG
+43 ADFKDYTFVINANAPVQELVITTTYCAF
-54 FNMNNGNWT
+54 FNKITVNYADG
-63 SNGYIRCG
+63 G
-71 SKSSAVTATI
+71 S
-81 TSDFAMSQE
+81 
-90 INKVSVDVVRVQTG
+90 SV
-104 ANDSATSVSLLVS
+104 
-117 ESSDMS
+117 E
-123 NAVTYECGSGELAA
+123 Y
-137 FNALAKNGTSSFN
+137 
-150 FAVTDPAA
+150 
-158 NRYYQLKF
+158 
-166 EMPKT
+166 
-171 TNNGVLG
+171 
-178 IEKINY
+178 
-184 YGQAAVN
+184 
-191 VTENPS
+191 TEAPS

-248 AATADGETFVIKA
+248 AATTAGETFVIKA
-261 MAQAEGKE
+261 IAVADGKE

-281 KTYAYNQLST
+281 KTITAELLSAIEAGGSYFLLADNT
-291 IAAGTPF
+291 RLAGPIATGYYMPTTE
-298 AFVAVKDG
+298 VALADG
-306 KTYVGKAFAST
+306 KLVASDANLFTFEAGDEAGQFYIKDVNGKY
-317 ASYGYMDA
+317 YGMDA
-325 EEVTPVNGVIN
+325 THN
-336 VSADNLFVL
+336 
-345 ENATTEGKFYLKEQ
+345 
-359 ASGRYLYQNRTYT
+359 
-372 SFNLGSNPGT
+372 SFNTFADKASATNALWTVTFANGLATITNVGRGNVIAYQSNYKT
-382 NYEWAVAPAEDGT
+382 FSSLTADAAASASLPAI
-395 FTFTCNS
+395 
-402 YSILF
+402 Y
-407 GEGGHNTFGVYS
+407 GEK
-419 ADNDPQNAVA
+419 
-429 PFLYAEP
+429 P
-436 VAITLQPAGLEFSA
+436 VVKQPAGLEFAA

-459 AFTAPVLTFA
+459 AFTAPTLTFA

-486 DAATGVVTPLT
+486 DAATGAVTPLT

-504 ATSAANDDFEAGSAQ
+504 ATSAANDEFEAGSAQ

-533 DQPEAPKPAGLAF
+533 EQPEAPKPAGLAF

-662 EGVEVLYTSNNTE
+662 EGVEVLYTSNNTD

-702 NASYLAGSA
+702 NANYLAGSA

-1249 GEGVELDGRTFTAGK
+1249 GEGIELDGRTFTAGK

-1352 NSSGTTFNPSC
+1352 NSSGTTYNPSC
-1363 TSIKVTYVTSDGI
+1363 TAIKVTYVTSDGI

>member
-1 MLCAASL
+1 MRKLLLTFLCLFGFIAVWAQDGSFSATFMRGSDNNRPAYTTSTAL
-8 TLSAT
+8 SAVFSEGANYFSAIKATSNCSPGTGGIKIGPNKNAGNITFTLSAAGQKKIT
-13 AQSVVVSVTP
+13 SIVVNGCGAKNASKKPDVTINDVTVTF
-23 DKSHQIDN
+23 DKSAN
-31 TAGYTVAGKIGD
+31 ANPKD
-43 ADAGQTWSTYG
+43 ADFKNYTFVINANAPVQELVITTTYCAF
-54 FNMNNGNWT
+54 FNKITVNYADG
-63 SNGYIRCG
+63 G
-71 SKSSAVTATI
+71 S
-81 TSDFAMSQE
+81 
-90 INKVSVDVVRVQTG
+90 SV
-104 ANDSATSVSLLVS
+104 
-117 ESSDMS
+117 E
-123 NAVTYECGSGELAA
+123 Y
-137 FNALAKNGTSSFN
+137 
-150 FAVTDPAA
+150 
-158 NRYYQLKF
+158 
-166 EMPKT
+166 
-171 TNNGVLG
+171 
-178 IEKINY
+178 
-184 YGQAAVN
+184 
-191 VTENPS
+191 TEAPS

-218 PEGATVYYTTDN
+218 PEGATVYYTTDD

-248 AATADGETFVIKA
+248 AATAAGQTFVIKA
-261 MAQAEGKE
+261 IAVADGKE

-281 KTYAYNQLST
+281 KTITAELLSAIEAGGSYFLLADNT
-291 IAAGTPF
+291 RLAGPIATGYYMPATE
-298 AFVAVKDG
+298 VALADG
-306 KTYVGKAFAST
+306 KLVASDANLFTFEAGDEAGQFYIKDANGKY
-317 ASYGYMDA
+317 YGMDA
-325 EEVTPVNGVIN
+325 THNSFNTFADKASATNALWTVTFADGLATITNVGRGNVIAYQSKYNTFSSLTATDAASASLPAIYGEKIN
-336 VSADNLFVL
+336 V
-345 ENATTEGKFYLKEQ
+345 
-359 ASGRYLYQNRTYT
+359 
-372 SFNLGSNPGT
+372 
-382 NYEWAVAPAEDGT
+382 
-395 FTFTCNS
+395 
-402 YSILF
+402 
-407 GEGGHNTFGVYS
+407 
-419 ADNDPQNAVA
+419 
-429 PFLYAEP
+429 P
-436 VAITLQPAGLEFSA
+436 VVKQPAGLEFSA

-459 AFTAPVLTFA
+459 AFTAPTLTFA

-519 YVLTVKAASTPVDP
+519 YVLT
-533 DQPEAPKPAGLAF
+533 
-546 SAATAKAVMGQTF
+546 
-559 TAPVLVKATDA
+559 
-570 AVSYNSSN
+570 
-578 SSVAVINGTDGA
+578 
-590 LVLVAPG
+590 
-597 TTIITATT
+597 
-605 PANDKYLAGSAQY
+605 
-618 SLTVEAAPTPD
+618 
-629 QPVVRE
+629 
-635 EPVMYFTPGVVEAE
+635 
-649 VGKAFTAPVLTKP
+649 
-662 EGVEVLYTSNNTE
+662 
-675 AVVVDALSGAVTLM
+675 
-689 GPGNAMVTATSPA
+689 
-702 NASYLAGSA
+702 
-711 FYLITVKGDKLP
+711 
-723 DNPDNPDNPD
+723 
-733 QPTNVTIVYANHSA
+733 
-747 DALDVTVD
+747 
-755 GINAKAVNNGG
+755 
-766 STNPQ
+766 
-771 YHAATAALRLY
+771 
-782 AKNDLTISGKEIEKI
+782 
-797 VFTLAEDAKY
+797 
-807 RYTTFTPSVGTM
+807 
-819 ATQAKGDTQMTWTG
+819 
-833 DASSITFTVGEKAT
+833 
-847 LGEDGDTKAGQIRIS
+847 
-862 KIEIFVKGGG
+862 VKGGG

-1095 ADNAVDVSGV
+1095 ADNAVNVSGV

-1160 FVTAYPANYDNSKAD
+1160 FVTAYPANYVNSKAD

-1352 NSSGTTFNPSC
+1352 NSSGSTFNPSC
-1363 TSIKVTYVTSDGI
+1363 TAIKVTYVTSDGI

>member
-1 MLCAASL
+1 MRKLLLTFLCLFGFIAAWAAESTVTVDFPKDNTTWSKVSSYTDTSTSSDWTL
-8 TLSAT
+8 TNANNNNNGWDFVKIGGKKKDDFDGHTISALT
-13 AQSVVVSVTP
+13 SVKQLGIAVKTVAVNVQKLGATSVVINSIFVEVS
-23 DKSHQIDN
+23 
-31 TAGYTVAGKIGD
+31 
-43 ADAGQTWSTYG
+43 ADATFPEAST
-54 FNMNNGNWT
+54 T
-63 SNGYIRCG
+63 
-71 SKSSAVTATI
+71 KVTATLPSSYNN
-81 TSDFAMSQE
+81 T
-90 INKVSVDVVRVQTG
+90 DVTMTIAEPKANCYYRVTIDVNNPTTTNGAVWVNSYSFTGEAPANMTEAPTFEGFTG
-104 ANDSATSVSLLVS
+104 ATA
-117 ESSDMS
+117 
-123 NAVTYECGSGELAA
+123 
-137 FNALAKNGTSSFN
+137 
-150 FAVTDPAA
+150 
-158 NRYYQLKF
+158 
-166 EMPKT
+166 
-171 TNNGVLG
+171 
-178 IEKINY
+178 
-184 YGQAAVN
+184 
-191 VTENPS
+191 
-197 FVDYVGGT
+197 
-205 GEYWDALNVKMNV
+205 EYWDALNVKMNV

-248 AATADGETFVIKA
+248 AATTAGETFVIKA
-261 MAQAEGKE
+261 IAVAEGKE
-269 PSAVVTLTLTAV
+269 PSAIVTLTLTAV
-281 KTYAYNQLST
+281 KTYAYQQLAA
-291 IAAGTPF
+291 INAGTPF
-298 AFVAVKDG
+298 ALVGVKDSN
-306 KTYVGKAFAST
+306 TYVGKIFDASKN
-317 ASYGYMDA
+317 YGFMSST
-325 EEVTPVNGVIN
+325 EVTPVEGFITI
-336 VSADNLFVL
+336 SDANLFVL
-345 ENATTEGKFYLKEQ
+345 ENASEGKFYLKELT
-359 ASGRYLYQNRTYT
+359 SGRYLYQ
-372 SFNLGSNPGT
+372 S
-382 NYEWAVAPAEDGT
+382 GT
-395 FTFTCNS
+395 FTSFQVSKADTTPDATYEWTITPAADGSFTMTCNG
-402 YSILF
+402 YTVRF
-407 GEGGHNTFGVYS
+407 GDGTHTTFGVYTDDS
-419 ADNDPQNAVA
+419 GSA
-429 PFLYAEP
+429 PFIYGEK
-436 VAITLQPAGLEFSA
+436 VVVKQPAGLEFAA

-459 AFTAPVLTFA
+459 AFTAPTLTFA

-486 DAATGVVTPLT
+486 DAATGAVTPLT

-504 ATSAANDDFEAGSAQ
+504 ATSAANDEFEAGSAQ

-533 DQPEAPKPAGLAF
+533 EQPEAPKPAGLAF

-662 EGVEVLYTSNNTE
+662 EGVEVLYTSNNTD

-723 DNPDNPDNPD
+723 DNPDNPD
-733 QPTNVTIVYANHSA
+733 QPTNVTIVYAKHSA

-755 GINAKAVNNGG
+755 GINAKAEKQDGTTAPVYNE
-766 STNPQ
+766 S
-771 YHAATAALRLY
+771 TAALRLY
-782 AKNDLTISGKEIEKI
+782 AKNTLTISGKEIEKI
-797 VFTLAEDAKY
+797 VFTLADDAKY
-807 RYTTFTPSVGTM
+807 RYTTFTPSVGAM
-819 ATQAKGDTQMTWTG
+819 ATQAKGDTEMTWTG

-1086 PAQNMPGAG
+1086 PAQSMPGAG
-1095 ADNAVDVSGV
+1095 ADNAVDVNGV

-1127 YKSNEESEVELRVY
+1127 YKSKEESEVELRVY

-1175 SGSLADAVWTGDAT
+1175 SGSLADAVWTGDAA

-1249 GEGVELDGRTFTAGK
+1249 GEGIELDGRTFTAGK

-1279 RVFTSAKNV
+1279 RVFTSSKNV

-1363 TSIKVTYVTSDGI
+1363 TSIKVTYVTNSGI

>member
-1 MLCAASL
+1 MRKLLLTFLCLFGFIAVWAQDGSFSATFKRGSDNNRPAYTTSTAL
-8 TLSAT
+8 SDVFSEGANYFSAIKATSNCSPGTGGIKIGPNKSAGNITFTLSAAGQKKIT
-13 AQSVVVSVTP
+13 SIVVNGCGAKKASQKPDVTINDVTVTF
-23 DKSHQIDN
+23 DKSAN
-31 TAGYTVAGKIGD
+31 ANPED
-43 ADAGQTWSTYG
+43 ADFKDYTFVINANAPVQELVITTTYCAF
-54 FNMNNGNWT
+54 FNKITVNYADG
-63 SNGYIRCG
+63 G
-71 SKSSAVTATI
+71 S
-81 TSDFAMSQE
+81 
-90 INKVSVDVVRVQTG
+90 SV
-104 ANDSATSVSLLVS
+104 
-117 ESSDMS
+117 E
-123 NAVTYECGSGELAA
+123 Y
-137 FNALAKNGTSSFN
+137 
-150 FAVTDPAA
+150 
-158 NRYYQLKF
+158 
-166 EMPKT
+166 
-171 TNNGVLG
+171 
-178 IEKINY
+178 
-184 YGQAAVN
+184 
-191 VTENPS
+191 TEAPS

-248 AATADGETFVIKA
+248 AATTAGETFVIKA
-261 MAQAEGKE
+261 IAVADGKE

-281 KTYAYNQLST
+281 KTITAELLSAIEAGGSYFLLADNT
-291 IAAGTPF
+291 RLAGPIATGYYMPATE
-298 AFVAVKDG
+298 VALADG
-306 KTYVGKAFAST
+306 KLVASDANLFTFEAGDEAGQFYIKDANGKY
-317 ASYGYMDA
+317 YGMDA
-325 EEVTPVNGVIN
+325 THNSFNTFADKASATNALWTVTFADGLATITNVGRGNVIAYQSKYNTFSSLTATDAASASLPAIYGEKIN
-336 VSADNLFVL
+336 V
-345 ENATTEGKFYLKEQ
+345 
-359 ASGRYLYQNRTYT
+359 
-372 SFNLGSNPGT
+372 
-382 NYEWAVAPAEDGT
+382 
-395 FTFTCNS
+395 
-402 YSILF
+402 
-407 GEGGHNTFGVYS
+407 
-419 ADNDPQNAVA
+419 
-429 PFLYAEP
+429 P
-436 VAITLQPAGLEFSA
+436 VVKQPAGLEFAA

-459 AFTAPVLTFA
+459 AFTAPTLTFA

-519 YVLTVKAASTPVDP
+519 YVLTVKAASTPVD
-533 DQPEAPKPAGLAF
+533 
-546 SAATAKAVMGQTF
+546 
-559 TAPVLVKATDA
+559 
-570 AVSYNSSN
+570 
-578 SSVAVINGTDGA
+578 
-590 LVLVAPG
+590 
-597 TTIITATT
+597 
-605 PANDKYLAGSAQY
+605 
-618 SLTVEAAPTPD
+618 
-629 QPVVRE
+629 
-635 EPVMYFTPGVVEAE
+635 
-649 VGKAFTAPVLTKP
+649 
-662 EGVEVLYTSNNTE
+662 
-675 AVVVDALSGAVTLM
+675 
-689 GPGNAMVTATSPA
+689 
-702 NASYLAGSA
+702 
-711 FYLITVKGDKLP
+711 
-723 DNPDNPDNPD
+723 PD

-958 PVASTFAKGYDGAP
+958 PVASTFANGYDGAP

-1249 GEGVELDGRTFTAGK
+1249 GEGIELDGRTFTAGK

>member
-1 MLCAASL
+1 MRKLLLTFLCLFGFIAVWAQDGSFSATFKRGSDNNRPAYTTSTAL
-8 TLSAT
+8 SDVFSEGANYFSAIKATSNCSPGTGGIKIGPNKSAGNITFTLSAAGQKKIT
-13 AQSVVVSVTP
+13 SIVVNGCGAKNASQKPDVTINDVTVTF
-23 DKSHQIDN
+23 DKSAN
-31 TAGYTVAGKIGD
+31 ANPED
-43 ADAGQTWSTYG
+43 ADFKDYTFVINANAPVQELVITTTYCAF
-54 FNMNNGNWT
+54 FNKITVNYADG
-63 SNGYIRCG
+63 G
-71 SKSSAVTATI
+71 S
-81 TSDFAMSQE
+81 
-90 INKVSVDVVRVQTG
+90 SV
-104 ANDSATSVSLLVS
+104 
-117 ESSDMS
+117 E
-123 NAVTYECGSGELAA
+123 Y
-137 FNALAKNGTSSFN
+137 
-150 FAVTDPAA
+150 
-158 NRYYQLKF
+158 
-166 EMPKT
+166 
-171 TNNGVLG
+171 
-178 IEKINY
+178 
-184 YGQAAVN
+184 
-191 VTENPS
+191 TEAPS

-218 PEGATVYYTTDN
+218 PEGATVYYTTDD

-248 AATADGETFVIKA
+248 AATTAGETFVIKA
-261 MAQAEGKE
+261 IAVAEGKE
-269 PSAVVTLTLTAV
+269 PSAIVTLTLTAV
-281 KTYAYNQLST
+281 KTVTAELLSAIEAGGSYFLLADNT
-291 IAAGTPF
+291 RLAGPIATGYYMPATE
-298 AFVAVKDG
+298 VALADG
-306 KTYVGKAFAST
+306 KLVASDANLFTFEAGDEAGQFYIKDANGKY
-317 ASYGYMDA
+317 YGMDA
-325 EEVTPVNGVIN
+325 THN
-336 VSADNLFVL
+336 
-345 ENATTEGKFYLKEQ
+345 
-359 ASGRYLYQNRTYT
+359 
-372 SFNLGSNPGT
+372 SFNTFADKASATNALWTVTFADGLATITNVGRGNVIAYQSNYSNFSSVT
-382 NYEWAVAPAEDGT
+382 AEVAASASLPAI
-395 FTFTCNS
+395 
-402 YSILF
+402 Y
-407 GEGGHNTFGVYS
+407 GEK
-419 ADNDPQNAVA
+419 
-429 PFLYAEP
+429 P
-436 VAITLQPAGLEFSA
+436 VVKQPAGLEFAA

-459 AFTAPVLTFA
+459 AFTAPTLTFA

-486 DAATGVVTPLT
+486 DAATGAVTPLT

-504 ATSAANDDFEAGSAQ
+504 ATSAANDEFEAGSAQ

-533 DQPEAPKPAGLAF
+533 EQPEAPKPAGLAF

-662 EGVEVLYTSNNTE
+662 EGVEVLYTSNNTD

-702 NASYLAGSA
+702 NANYLAGSA
-711 FYLITVKGDKLP
+711 FYLITVKGDKL
-723 DNPDNPDNPD
+723 PDNPDNPD

-755 GINAKAVNNGG
+755 GINAKAAKQDGKTEPAYNAN
-766 STNPQ
+766 
-771 YHAATAALRLY
+771 TAALRLY
-782 AKNDLTISGKEIEKI
+782 AKNTLTISGKDVEKI
-797 VFTLAEDAKY
+797 VFTLASDAKY
-807 RYTTFTPSVGTM
+807 KYTTFTPSVGTL
-819 ATQAKGDTQMTWTG
+819 AEQAKGDTQMTWTG
-833 DASSITFTVGEKAT
+833 DASSITFTVGENAT
-847 LGEDGDTKAGQIRIS
+847 LGEDGENSAGQIRIS

-982 VTEANLLHYV
+982 VTDANLLHYV

-1086 PAQNMPGAG
+1086 PAQSMPGAG
-1095 ADNAVDVSGV
+1095 ADNAVDVNGV

-1127 YKSNEESEVELRVY
+1127 YKSKEESEVELRVY

-1160 FVTAYPANYDNSKAD
+1160 FVTAYPANYDNSNAD

-1249 GEGVELDGRTFTAGK
+1249 GEGIELDGRTFTAGK

-1279 RVFTSAKNV
+1279 RVFTSSKNV

-1363 TSIKVTYVTSDGI
+1363 TAIKVTYVTSSGI

>member
-63 SNGYIRCG
+63 SGGYIRCG
-71 SKSSAVTATI
+71 SESAAVTATI

-90 INKVSVDVVRVQTG
+90 INKVSVDVTRVKNG
-104 ANDSATSVSLLVS
+104 ANDTATSVSLLVS

-197 FVDYVGGT
+197 FVDYVSGT
-205 GEYWDALNVKMNV
+205 GEYWDAVNVKLNVA
-218 PEGATVYYTTDN
+218 EGATAYYTTDGTN
-230 TTPTTSSTVY
+230 PTTASTVY

-248 AATADGETFVIKA
+248 AATANGEQFVIKA

-269 PSAVVTLTLTAV
+269 ASGIATLTLTAV
-281 KTYAYNQLST
+281 KTYSYKQLSA

-298 AFVAVKDG
+298 ALVGVKDG
-306 KTYVGKAFAST
+306 KTYAGTAFA
-317 ASYGYMDA
+317 ASKNYGYMSST
-325 EEVTPVNGVIN
+325 EVTPAEGAIKV
-336 VSADNLFVL
+336 ADDNLYVL
-345 ENATTEGKFYLKEQ
+345 ENASEGKFYLKEKT
-359 ASGRYLYQNRTYT
+359 SGRYLYQSGTYT
-372 SFNLGSNPGT
+372 SFQVSKADATPDAT
-382 NYEWAVAPAEDGT
+382 YEWTVTPAADGSFTISTNGYTVRFGDGT
-395 FTFTCNS
+395 FTS
-402 YSILF
+402 
-407 GEGGHNTFGVYS
+407 FGVYT
-419 ADNDPQNAVA
+419 DEKGTA
-429 PFLYAEP
+429 PFIYGEP
-436 VAITLQPAGLEFSA
+436 AAVVLLPAGLEFSA

-459 AFTAPVLTFA
+459 AFTAPTLTFA

-486 DAATGVVTPLT
+486 DAATGAVTALA

-504 ATSAANDDFEAGSAQ
+504 ATSEANAAYEAGSAQ

-533 DQPEAPKPAGLAF
+533 EQPEAPKPAGLAF

-662 EGVEVLYTSNNTE
+662 EGVEVLYTSNNTD

-702 NASYLAGSA
+702 NANYLAGSA
-711 FYLITVKGDKLP
+711 FYLITVKGDKL
-723 DNPDNPDNPD
+723 PDNPDNPD

-771 YHAATAALRLY
+771 YHDATAALRLY

-807 RYTTFTPSVGTM
+807 RYTTFTPSVGAM
-819 ATQAKGDTQMTWTG
+819 ATQAKGDTEMTWTG

-872 DTPTPPQP
+872 DTPNPPQP

-886 LAEWMQAKP
+886 LAEWMLAKP

-982 VTEANLLHYV
+982 VTDANLLHYV

-1008 TVTADGATF
+1008 TVTVDGATF

-1086 PAQNMPGAG
+1086 PAQSMPGAG
-1095 ADNAVDVSGV
+1095 ADNAVDVNGV

-1127 YKSNEESEVELRVY
+1127 YKSKEESEVELRVY

-1249 GEGVELDGRTFTAGK
+1249 GEGIELDGRTFTAGK

-1279 RVFTSAKNV
+1279 RVFTSSKNV

-1363 TSIKVTYVTSDGI
+1363 TSIKVTYVTSSGI

>member
-1 MLCAASL
+1 MRKLLLTFLCLFGFIAVWAQDGSFSATFKRGSDNNRPAYTTSTAL
-8 TLSAT
+8 SDVFSEGANYFSAIKATSNCSPGTGGIKIGPNKSAGNITFTLSAAGQKKIT
-13 AQSVVVSVTP
+13 SIVVNGCGAKNASQKPDVTINDVTVTF
-23 DKSHQIDN
+23 DKSAN
-31 TAGYTVAGKIGD
+31 ANPED
-43 ADAGQTWSTYG
+43 ADFKDYTFVINANAPVQELVITTTYCAF
-54 FNMNNGNWT
+54 FNKITVNYADG
-63 SNGYIRCG
+63 G
-71 SKSSAVTATI
+71 S
-81 TSDFAMSQE
+81 
-90 INKVSVDVVRVQTG
+90 SV
-104 ANDSATSVSLLVS
+104 
-117 ESSDMS
+117 E
-123 NAVTYECGSGELAA
+123 Y
-137 FNALAKNGTSSFN
+137 
-150 FAVTDPAA
+150 
-158 NRYYQLKF
+158 
-166 EMPKT
+166 
-171 TNNGVLG
+171 
-178 IEKINY
+178 
-184 YGQAAVN
+184 
-191 VTENPS
+191 TEAPS

-248 AATADGETFVIKA
+248 AATTAGETFVIKA

-269 PSAVVTLTLTAV
+269 ASGIATLTLTAV
-281 KTYAYNQLST
+281 KTYSYKQLSA

-298 AFVAVKDG
+298 ALVGVKDG
-306 KTYVGKAFAST
+306 KTYAGTAFA
-317 ASYGYMDA
+317 ASKNYGYMSST
-325 EEVTPVNGVIN
+325 EVTPAEGAIKV
-336 VSADNLFVL
+336 ADDNLYVL
-345 ENATTEGKFYLKEQ
+345 ENASEGKFYLKEKT
-359 ASGRYLYQNRTYT
+359 SGRYLYQSGTYT
-372 SFNLGSNPGT
+372 SFQVSKADATPDAT
-382 NYEWAVAPAEDGT
+382 YEWTVTPAADGSFTISTNGYTVRFGDGT
-395 FTFTCNS
+395 FTS
-402 YSILF
+402 
-407 GEGGHNTFGVYS
+407 FGVYT
-419 ADNDPQNAVA
+419 DEKGTA
-429 PFLYAEP
+429 PFIYGEP
-436 VAITLQPAGLEFSA
+436 AAVVKQPAGLEFAA

-459 AFTAPVLTFA
+459 AFTAPTLTFA

-486 DAATGVVTPLT
+486 DAATGAVTPLT

-504 ATSAANDDFEAGSAQ
+504 ATSAANDEFEAGSAQ

-533 DQPEAPKPAGLAF
+533 EQPEAPKPAGLAF

-662 EGVEVLYTSNNTE
+662 EGVEVLYTSNNTD

-702 NASYLAGSA
+702 NANYLAGSA

-723 DNPDNPDNPD
+723 DNPDNPD
-733 QPTNVTIVYANHSA
+733 QPTNVTIVYAKHSA

-771 YHAATAALRLY
+771 YHDATAALRLY
-782 AKNDLTISGKEIEKI
+782 AKNTLTISGKEIEKI
-797 VFTLAEDAKY
+797 VFTLADDAKY
-807 RYTTFTPSVGTM
+807 RYTTFTPSVGAM
-819 ATQAKGDTQMTWTG
+819 ATQAKGDTEMTWTG

-982 VTEANLLHYV
+982 VTDANLLHYV

-1072 NTATFDFTQPGSLS
+1072 QTATFDFTQPGSLS
-1086 PAQNMPGAG
+1086 PAQSVPGAG
-1095 ADNAVDVSGV
+1095 ADNAVDVNGV

-1127 YKSNEESEVELRVY
+1127 YKSKEESEVELRVY

-1249 GEGVELDGRTFTAGK
+1249 GEGIELDGRTFTAGK

-1279 RVFTSAKNV
+1279 RVFTSSKNV

-1363 TSIKVTYVTSDGI
+1363 TSIKVTYVTSSGI

>member
-1 MLCAASL
+1 MRKLLLTFLCLFGFIAVWAQDGSFSATFKRGSDNNRPAYTTSTAL
-8 TLSAT
+8 SDVFSEGANYFSAIKATSNCSPGTGGIKIGPNKSAGNITFTLSAAGQKKIT
-13 AQSVVVSVTP
+13 SIVVNGCGAKNASQKPDVTINDVTVTF
-23 DKSHQIDN
+23 DKSAN
-31 TAGYTVAGKIGD
+31 ANPED
-43 ADAGQTWSTYG
+43 ADFKDYTFVINANAPVQELVITTTYCAF
-54 FNMNNGNWT
+54 FNKITVNYADG
-63 SNGYIRCG
+63 G
-71 SKSSAVTATI
+71 S
-81 TSDFAMSQE
+81 
-90 INKVSVDVVRVQTG
+90 SV
-104 ANDSATSVSLLVS
+104 
-117 ESSDMS
+117 E
-123 NAVTYECGSGELAA
+123 Y
-137 FNALAKNGTSSFN
+137 
-150 FAVTDPAA
+150 
-158 NRYYQLKF
+158 
-166 EMPKT
+166 
-171 TNNGVLG
+171 
-178 IEKINY
+178 
-184 YGQAAVN
+184 
-191 VTENPS
+191 TEAPS

-205 GEYWDALNVKMNV
+205 GEYWDALNVKMNA
-218 PEGATVYYTTDN
+218 PEGATVYYTTDD

-248 AATADGETFVIKA
+248 AATTAGETFVIKA
-261 MAQAEGKE
+261 IAVADGKE

-281 KTYAYNQLST
+281 KTITAELLSAIEAGGSYFLLADNT
-291 IAAGTPF
+291 RLAGPIATGYYMPTTE
-298 AFVAVKDG
+298 VALADG
-306 KTYVGKAFAST
+306 KLVASDANLFTFEAGDEAGQFYIKDVNGKY
-317 ASYGYMDA
+317 YGMDA
-325 EEVTPVNGVIN
+325 THN
-336 VSADNLFVL
+336 
-345 ENATTEGKFYLKEQ
+345 
-359 ASGRYLYQNRTYT
+359 
-372 SFNLGSNPGT
+372 SFNTFADKASAT
-382 NYEWAVAPAEDGT
+382 NALWTVTFADGLAT
-395 FTFTCNS
+395 ITNVGRGNIIAYQS
-402 YSILF
+402 KY
-407 GEGGHNTFGVYS
+407 NTFSSVTTDVAAS
-419 ADNDPQNAVA
+419 ASLPAIYGEKADV
-429 PFLYAEP
+429 P
-436 VAITLQPAGLEFSA
+436 VVKQPAGLEFAA

-459 AFTAPVLTFA
+459 AFTAPTLTFA

-486 DAATGVVTPLT
+486 DAATGAVTPLT

-504 ATSAANDDFEAGSAQ
+504 ATSAANDEFEAGSAQ

-533 DQPEAPKPAGLAF
+533 EQPEAPKPAGLAF

-662 EGVEVLYTSNNTE
+662 EGVEVLYTSNNTD

-723 DNPDNPDNPD
+723 DNPDNPD

-747 DALDVTVD
+747 DALGVTVD
-755 GINAKAVNNGG
+755 GINAKAEKQDGTTAPVYNE
-766 STNPQ
+766 S
-771 YHAATAALRLY
+771 TAALRLY
-782 AKNDLTISGKEIEKI
+782 AKNTLTISGKEIEKI
-797 VFTLAEDAKY
+797 VFTLADDAKY
-807 RYTTFTPSVGTM
+807 RYTTFTPSVGTL
-819 ATQAKGDTQMTWTG
+819 AEQAKGDTQMTWTG

-847 LGEDGDTKAGQIRIS
+847 LGEDGADKAGQIRIS

-982 VTEANLLHYV
+982 VTDANLLHYV

-1086 PAQNMPGAG
+1086 PAQSMPGAG
-1095 ADNAVDVSGV
+1095 ADNAVDVNGV

-1127 YKSNEESEVELRVY
+1127 YKSKEESEVELRVY

-1249 GEGVELDGRTFTAGK
+1249 GEGIELDGRTFTAGK

-1279 RVFTSAKNV
+1279 RVFTSSKNV

-1363 TSIKVTYVTSDGI
+1363 TSIKVTYVTSSGI

>member
-1 MLCAASL
+1 MRKLLLTFLCLFGFIAVWAQDGSFSATFKRGADNNQPAYTTSTAL
-8 TLSAT
+8 SDVFSEGANYFSAIKATSNCSPGTGGIKIGPNKNAGNITFALSAAGQKKIT
-13 AQSVVVSVTP
+13 SIVVNGCGAKNASQKPDVTINDVTVTF
-23 DKSHQIDN
+23 DKSAN
-31 TAGYTVAGKIGD
+31 ANPED
-43 ADAGQTWSTYG
+43 ADFKDYTFVINANAPVQELVITTTYCAF
-54 FNMNNGNWT
+54 FNKITVNYADG
-63 SNGYIRCG
+63 G
-71 SKSSAVTATI
+71 S
-81 TSDFAMSQE
+81 
-90 INKVSVDVVRVQTG
+90 SV
-104 ANDSATSVSLLVS
+104 
-117 ESSDMS
+117 E
-123 NAVTYECGSGELAA
+123 Y
-137 FNALAKNGTSSFN
+137 
-150 FAVTDPAA
+150 
-158 NRYYQLKF
+158 
-166 EMPKT
+166 
-171 TNNGVLG
+171 
-178 IEKINY
+178 
-184 YGQAAVN
+184 
-191 VTENPS
+191 TEAPS

-218 PEGATVYYTTDN
+218 PEGATVYYTTDD

-248 AATADGETFVIKA
+248 AATAAGQTFVIKA
-261 MAQAEGKE
+261 IAVADGKE

-281 KTYAYNQLST
+281 KTITAELLSAIEAGGSYFLLADNT
-291 IAAGTPF
+291 RLAGPIATGYYMPATE
-298 AFVAVKDG
+298 VALADG
-306 KTYVGKAFAST
+306 KLVASDANLFTFEAGDEAGQFYIKDANGKY
-317 ASYGYMDA
+317 YGMDA
-325 EEVTPVNGVIN
+325 THNSFNTFADKASATNALWTVTFADGLATITNVGRGNVIAYQSKYNTFSSLTATDAASASLPAIYGEKIN
-336 VSADNLFVL
+336 V
-345 ENATTEGKFYLKEQ
+345 
-359 ASGRYLYQNRTYT
+359 
-372 SFNLGSNPGT
+372 
-382 NYEWAVAPAEDGT
+382 
-395 FTFTCNS
+395 
-402 YSILF
+402 
-407 GEGGHNTFGVYS
+407 
-419 ADNDPQNAVA
+419 
-429 PFLYAEP
+429 P
-436 VAITLQPAGLEFSA
+436 VVKQPAGLEFSA

-459 AFTAPVLTFA
+459 AFTAPTLTFA

-486 DAATGVVTPLT
+486 DAATGAVTPLT

-504 ATSAANDDFEAGSAQ
+504 ATSAANDEFEAGSAQ

-533 DQPEAPKPAGLAF
+533 EQPEAPKPAGLAF

-662 EGVEVLYTSNNTE
+662 EGVEVLYTSNNTD

-723 DNPDNPDNPD
+723 DNPDNPD

-771 YHAATAALRLY
+771 YHDATAALRLY

-807 RYTTFTPSVGTM
+807 RYTTFTPSVGAM

-958 PVASTFAKGYDGAP
+958 PVASTFAEGINGAP

-982 VTEANLLHYV
+982 VTDANLLHYV

-1008 TVTADGATF
+1008 TVTADGASF

-1095 ADNAVDVSGV
+1095 ADNAVDVNGV

-1110 VITLVNDKGT
+1110 VITLVNDKGS

-1127 YKSNEESEVELRVY
+1127 YKSKEESEVELRVY

-1210 IVTYGEGGE
+1210 IVTYGEGGDQ
-1219 PGPVQPTEETA
+1219 PGPGPDQPTEETA

-1242 PFEAPAS
+1242 PFAAPAS

-1279 RVFTSAKNV
+1279 RVFTSSKNV

-1363 TSIKVTYVTSDGI
+1363 TAIKVTYVTSSGI

>member
-1 MLCAASL
+1 MRKLLLTFLCLFGFIAVWAQDGSFSATFKRGSDNNQPAYTTSTAL
-8 TLSAT
+8 SDVFSEGANYFSAIKATSNCSPGTGGIKIGPNKNAGNITFTLSAAGQKKIT
-13 AQSVVVSVTP
+13 SIVVNGCGAKNASQKPDVTINDVTVTF
-23 DKSHQIDN
+23 DKSAN
-31 TAGYTVAGKIGD
+31 PNPED
-43 ADAGQTWSTYG
+43 ADFKDYTFVINANAPVQELVITTTYCAF
-54 FNMNNGNWT
+54 FNKITVNYADG
-63 SNGYIRCG
+63 G
-71 SKSSAVTATI
+71 S
-81 TSDFAMSQE
+81 
-90 INKVSVDVVRVQTG
+90 SV
-104 ANDSATSVSLLVS
+104 
-117 ESSDMS
+117 E
-123 NAVTYECGSGELAA
+123 Y
-137 FNALAKNGTSSFN
+137 
-150 FAVTDPAA
+150 
-158 NRYYQLKF
+158 
-166 EMPKT
+166 
-171 TNNGVLG
+171 
-178 IEKINY
+178 
-184 YGQAAVN
+184 
-191 VTENPS
+191 TEAPS

-248 AATADGETFVIKA
+248 AATTAGETFVIKA
-261 MAQAEGKE
+261 IAVADGKE

-281 KTYAYNQLST
+281 KTITAELLSAIEAGGSYFLLADNT
-291 IAAGTPF
+291 RLAGPIATGYYMPATE
-298 AFVAVKDG
+298 VALADG
-306 KTYVGKAFAST
+306 KLVASDANLFTFEAGDEAGQFYIKDANGKY
-317 ASYGYMDA
+317 YGMDA
-325 EEVTPVNGVIN
+325 THNSFNTFADKASATNALWTVTFADGLATITNVGRGNVIAYQSKYNTFSSLTATDAASASLPAIYGEKIN
-336 VSADNLFVL
+336 V
-345 ENATTEGKFYLKEQ
+345 
-359 ASGRYLYQNRTYT
+359 
-372 SFNLGSNPGT
+372 
-382 NYEWAVAPAEDGT
+382 
-395 FTFTCNS
+395 
-402 YSILF
+402 
-407 GEGGHNTFGVYS
+407 
-419 ADNDPQNAVA
+419 
-429 PFLYAEP
+429 P
-436 VAITLQPAGLEFSA
+436 VVKQPAGLEFSA

-459 AFTAPVLTFA
+459 AFTAPTLTFA

-486 DAATGVVTPLT
+486 DAATGAVTPLT

-519 YVLTVKAASTPVDP
+519 YVLTVKAASTPVD
-533 DQPEAPKPAGLAF
+533 
-546 SAATAKAVMGQTF
+546 
-559 TAPVLVKATDA
+559 
-570 AVSYNSSN
+570 
-578 SSVAVINGTDGA
+578 
-590 LVLVAPG
+590 
-597 TTIITATT
+597 
-605 PANDKYLAGSAQY
+605 
-618 SLTVEAAPTPD
+618 
-629 QPVVRE
+629 
-635 EPVMYFTPGVVEAE
+635 
-649 VGKAFTAPVLTKP
+649 
-662 EGVEVLYTSNNTE
+662 
-675 AVVVDALSGAVTLM
+675 
-689 GPGNAMVTATSPA
+689 
-702 NASYLAGSA
+702 
-711 FYLITVKGDKLP
+711 
-723 DNPDNPDNPD
+723 PD

-1249 GEGVELDGRTFTAGK
+1249 GEGIELDGRTFTAGK

-1352 NSSGTTFNPSC
+1352 NSSGTTYNPSC
-1363 TSIKVTYVTSDGI
+1363 TAIKVTYVTSDGI

>member
-1 MLCAASL
+1 MRKLLLTFLCLFGFIAVWAQDGSFSATFKRGSDNNRPAYTTSTAL
-8 TLSAT
+8 SDVFSEGANYFSAIKATSNCSPGTGGIKIGPNKSAGNITFTLSAAGQKKIT
-13 AQSVVVSVTP
+13 SIVVNGCGAKNASQKPDVTINDVTVTF
-23 DKSHQIDN
+23 DKSAN
-31 TAGYTVAGKIGD
+31 ANPED
-43 ADAGQTWSTYG
+43 ADFKDYTFVINANAPVQELVITTTYCAF
-54 FNMNNGNWT
+54 FNKITVNYADG
-63 SNGYIRCG
+63 G
-71 SKSSAVTATI
+71 S
-81 TSDFAMSQE
+81 
-90 INKVSVDVVRVQTG
+90 SV
-104 ANDSATSVSLLVS
+104 
-117 ESSDMS
+117 E
-123 NAVTYECGSGELAA
+123 Y
-137 FNALAKNGTSSFN
+137 
-150 FAVTDPAA
+150 
-158 NRYYQLKF
+158 
-166 EMPKT
+166 
-171 TNNGVLG
+171 
-178 IEKINY
+178 
-184 YGQAAVN
+184 
-191 VTENPS
+191 TEAPS

-248 AATADGETFVIKA
+248 AATAAGQTFVIKA
-261 MAQAEGKE
+261 IAVADGKE

-281 KTYAYNQLST
+281 KTITAELLSAIEAGGSYFLLADNT
-291 IAAGTPF
+291 RLAGPIATGYYMPATE
-298 AFVAVKDG
+298 VALADG
-306 KTYVGKAFAST
+306 KLVASDANLFTFEAGDEAGQFYIKDANGKY
-317 ASYGYMDA
+317 YGMDA
-325 EEVTPVNGVIN
+325 THNSFNTFADKASATNALWTVTFADGLATITNVGRGNVIAYQSKYNTFSSLTATDAASASLPAIYGEKIN
-336 VSADNLFVL
+336 V
-345 ENATTEGKFYLKEQ
+345 
-359 ASGRYLYQNRTYT
+359 
-372 SFNLGSNPGT
+372 
-382 NYEWAVAPAEDGT
+382 
-395 FTFTCNS
+395 
-402 YSILF
+402 
-407 GEGGHNTFGVYS
+407 
-419 ADNDPQNAVA
+419 
-429 PFLYAEP
+429 P
-436 VAITLQPAGLEFSA
+436 VVKQPAGLEFAA

-459 AFTAPVLTFA
+459 AFTAPTLTFA

-486 DAATGVVTPLT
+486 DAATGAVTPLT

-519 YVLTVKAASTPVDP
+519 YVLTVKAASTPVDPDQP

-662 EGVEVLYTSNNTE
+662 EGVEVLYTSNNTD

-733 QPTNVTIVYANHSA
+733 QPTNVTIIYANHSA

-819 ATQAKGDTQMTWTG
+819 ATQAMGDTQMTWTG

-1352 NSSGTTFNPSC
+1352 NSSGTTYNPSC
-1363 TSIKVTYVTSDGI
+1363 TAIKVTYVTSDGI

>member
-1 MLCAASL
+1 MRKLLLTFLCLFGFIAVWAQDGSFSATFKRGSDNNQPAYTTSTAL
-8 TLSAT
+8 SDVFSEGANYFSAIKATSNCSPGTGGIKIGPNKNAGNITFTLSAAGQKKIT
-13 AQSVVVSVTP
+13 SIVVNGCGAKNASQKPDVTINDVTVTF
-23 DKSHQIDN
+23 DKSAN
-31 TAGYTVAGKIGD
+31 ANPED
-43 ADAGQTWSTYG
+43 ADFKDYTFVINANAPVQELVITTTYCAF
-54 FNMNNGNWT
+54 FNKITVNYADG
-63 SNGYIRCG
+63 G
-71 SKSSAVTATI
+71 S
-81 TSDFAMSQE
+81 
-90 INKVSVDVVRVQTG
+90 SV
-104 ANDSATSVSLLVS
+104 
-117 ESSDMS
+117 E
-123 NAVTYECGSGELAA
+123 Y
-137 FNALAKNGTSSFN
+137 
-150 FAVTDPAA
+150 
-158 NRYYQLKF
+158 
-166 EMPKT
+166 
-171 TNNGVLG
+171 
-178 IEKINY
+178 
-184 YGQAAVN
+184 
-191 VTENPS
+191 TEAPS

-248 AATADGETFVIKA
+248 AATAAGQTFVIKA
-261 MAQAEGKE
+261 IAVADGKE

-281 KTYAYNQLST
+281 KTITAELLSAIEAGGSYFLLADNT
-291 IAAGTPF
+291 RLAGPIATGYYMPATE
-298 AFVAVKDG
+298 VALADG
-306 KTYVGKAFAST
+306 KLVASDANLFTFEAGDEAGQFYIKDANGKY
-317 ASYGYMDA
+317 YGMDA
-325 EEVTPVNGVIN
+325 THNSFNTFADKASATNALWTVTFADGLATITNVGRGNVIAYQSKYNTFSSLTATDAASASLPAIYGEKIN
-336 VSADNLFVL
+336 V
-345 ENATTEGKFYLKEQ
+345 
-359 ASGRYLYQNRTYT
+359 
-372 SFNLGSNPGT
+372 
-382 NYEWAVAPAEDGT
+382 
-395 FTFTCNS
+395 
-402 YSILF
+402 
-407 GEGGHNTFGVYS
+407 
-419 ADNDPQNAVA
+419 
-429 PFLYAEP
+429 P
-436 VAITLQPAGLEFSA
+436 VVKQPAGLEFAA

-459 AFTAPVLTFA
+459 AFTAPTLTFA

-662 EGVEVLYTSNNTE
+662 EGVEVLYTSNNTD

-702 NASYLAGSA
+702 NANYLAGSA
-711 FYLITVKGDKLP
+711 FYLITVKGDKL
-723 DNPDNPDNPD
+723 PDNPDNPD

-1363 TSIKVTYVTSDGI
+1363 TSIKVTYVTNSGI

>member
-1 MLCAASL
+1 MFSEGANYFSAIKATSNCSPGTGGIKIGPNKSAGNITF
-8 TLSAT
+8 TLSAAGQKKIT
-13 AQSVVVSVTP
+13 SIVVNGCGAKNASQKPNVTINDVTVTF
-23 DKSHQIDN
+23 DKSAN
-31 TAGYTVAGKIGD
+31 ANPED
-43 ADAGQTWSTYG
+43 ADFKDYTFVINA
-54 FNMNNGNWT
+54 N
-63 SNGYIRCG
+63 
-71 SKSSAVTATI
+71 APV
-81 TSDFAMSQE
+81 QE
-90 INKVSVDVVRVQTG
+90 IVITTTYCAFFNKITVNYADGGSSV
-104 ANDSATSVSLLVS
+104 
-117 ESSDMS
+117 E
-123 NAVTYECGSGELAA
+123 Y
-137 FNALAKNGTSSFN
+137 
-150 FAVTDPAA
+150 
-158 NRYYQLKF
+158 
-166 EMPKT
+166 
-171 TNNGVLG
+171 
-178 IEKINY
+178 
-184 YGQAAVN
+184 
-191 VTENPS
+191 TEAPS

-248 AATADGETFVIKA
+248 AATTAGETFVIKA
-261 MAQAEGKE
+261 IAVADGKE

-281 KTYAYNQLST
+281 KTITAELLSAIEAGGSYFLLADNT
-291 IAAGTPF
+291 RLAGPIATGYYMPATE
-298 AFVAVKDG
+298 VALADG
-306 KTYVGKAFAST
+306 KLVASDANLFTFEAGDEAGQFYIKDANGKY
-317 ASYGYMDA
+317 YGMDA
-325 EEVTPVNGVIN
+325 THNSFNTFADKASATNALWTVTFADGLATITNVGRGNIIAYQSKYNTFSSLTATDAASASLPAIYGEKIN
-336 VSADNLFVL
+336 V
-345 ENATTEGKFYLKEQ
+345 
-359 ASGRYLYQNRTYT
+359 
-372 SFNLGSNPGT
+372 
-382 NYEWAVAPAEDGT
+382 
-395 FTFTCNS
+395 
-402 YSILF
+402 
-407 GEGGHNTFGVYS
+407 
-419 ADNDPQNAVA
+419 
-429 PFLYAEP
+429 P
-436 VAITLQPAGLEFSA
+436 VVKQPAGLEFAA

-459 AFTAPVLTFA
+459 AFTAPALTFA

-486 DAATGVVTPLT
+486 DAATGAVTPLT

-519 YVLTVKAASTPVDP
+519 YVLTVKAASTPVDPDQP

-649 VGKAFTAPVLTKP
+649 VGKVFTAPVLTKP
-662 EGVEVLYTSNNTE
+662 EGVEVLYTSNNTD

-1249 GEGVELDGRTFTAGK
+1249 GEGIELDGRTFTAGK

-1352 NSSGTTFNPSC
+1352 NSSGTTYNPSC
-1363 TSIKVTYVTSDGI
+1363 TAIKVTYVTSDGI

>member
-1 MLCAASL
+1 MRKLLLTFLCLFGFIAAWAAES
-8 TLSAT
+8 T
-13 AQSVVVSVTP
+13 VTVDFP
-23 DKSHQIDN
+23 KDN
-31 TAGYTVAGKIGD
+31 TTWSKVSSYTGTSTSSDWTLTNANNNNNGWDFVKIGGKNKEVTSD
-43 ADAGQTWSTYG
+43 LTSVKPLTIAVNTVKVNIQKLANGQVEVKGISVEVSADANFPEASTTKVAATLPASYD
-54 FNMNNGNWT
+54 NTDVTMTIAEPKANCYYRVSITVNNASST
-63 SNGYIRCG
+63 NGGLWLNSY
-71 SKSSAVTATI
+71 S
-81 TSDFAMSQE
+81 F
-90 INKVSVDVVRVQTG
+90 TG
-104 ANDSATSVSLLVS
+104 EA
-117 ESSDMS
+117 
-123 NAVTYECGSGELAA
+123 
-137 FNALAKNGTSSFN
+137 
-150 FAVTDPAA
+150 PA
-158 NRYYQLKF
+158 
-166 EMPKT
+166 
-171 TNNGVLG
+171 
-178 IEKINY
+178 
-184 YGQAAVN
+184 N

-218 PEGATVYYTTDN
+218 PEGATVYYTTDD
-230 TTPTTSSTVY
+230 TTPTTESTVY
-240 TAAGIDVP
+240 TADGIDVP
-248 AATADGETFVIKA
+248 AATAAGQTFVIKA
-261 MAQAEGKE
+261 IAVADGKE

-281 KTYAYNQLST
+281 KTVTAELLSAIEAGGSYFLLADNT
-291 IAAGTPF
+291 RLAGPIATGYYMPATE
-298 AFVAVKDG
+298 VALADG
-306 KTYVGKAFAST
+306 KLVASDANLFTFEAGDEADQFYIKDANGKY
-317 ASYGYMDA
+317 YGMDA
-325 EEVTPVNGVIN
+325 THNSFNTFADKESATNALWTVTFADGLATITNVGRGNVI
-336 VSADNLFVL
+336 A
-345 ENATTEGKFYLKEQ
+345 
-359 ASGRYLYQNRTYT
+359 YQN
-372 SFNLGSNPGT
+372 
-382 NYEWAVAPAEDGT
+382 NYKNFSSVTADAAASASLPAI
-395 FTFTCNS
+395 
-402 YSILF
+402 Y
-407 GEGGHNTFGVYS
+407 GEK
-419 ADNDPQNAVA
+419 
-429 PFLYAEP
+429 P
-436 VAITLQPAGLEFSA
+436 VVKQPAGLEFAA

-504 ATSAANDDFEAGSAQ
+504 ATSAANDEFEAGSAQ

-702 NASYLAGSA
+702 NANYLAGSA

-747 DALDVTVD
+747 DALNVTVD

-1086 PAQNMPGAG
+1086 PAQSVPGAG
-1095 ADNAVDVSGV
+1095 ADNAIDVNGV

-1127 YKSNEESEVELRVY
+1127 YKSKEESEVELRVY

-1210 IVTYGEGGE
+1210 IVTYGEGGDQ
-1219 PGPVQPTEETA
+1219 PGPGPDQPTEETA

-1242 PFEAPAS
+1242 PFEAPVS
-1249 GEGVELDGRTFTAGK
+1249 GEGIELDGRTFTAGK

-1279 RVFTSAKNV
+1279 RVFTSSKNV
-1288 TDLRF
+1288 TDLRL

-1363 TSIKVTYVTSDGI
+1363 TSIKVTYVTSSGI

>member
-1 MLCAASL
+1 MRKLLLTFLCLFGFIAVWAQDGSFSATFKRGIDNNQPAYTTSTAL
-8 TLSAT
+8 SDVFSEGANYFSAIKATSNCSPGTGGIKIGPNKNAGNITFTLSAAGQKKIT
-13 AQSVVVSVTP
+13 SIVVNGCGAKNASQKPDVTINDVTVTF
-23 DKSHQIDN
+23 DKSAN
-31 TAGYTVAGKIGD
+31 ANPED
-43 ADAGQTWSTYG
+43 ADFKDYTFVINANAPVQELVITTTYCAF
-54 FNMNNGNWT
+54 FNKITVNYADG
-63 SNGYIRCG
+63 G
-71 SKSSAVTATI
+71 S
-81 TSDFAMSQE
+81 
-90 INKVSVDVVRVQTG
+90 SV
-104 ANDSATSVSLLVS
+104 
-117 ESSDMS
+117 E
-123 NAVTYECGSGELAA
+123 Y
-137 FNALAKNGTSSFN
+137 
-150 FAVTDPAA
+150 
-158 NRYYQLKF
+158 
-166 EMPKT
+166 
-171 TNNGVLG
+171 
-178 IEKINY
+178 
-184 YGQAAVN
+184 
-191 VTENPS
+191 TEAPS

-248 AATADGETFVIKA
+248 AATTAGETFVIKA
-261 MAQAEGKE
+261 IAVADGKE
-269 PSAVVTLTLTAV
+269 PSAIVTLTLTAV
-281 KTYAYNQLST
+281 KTVTAELLSAIEAGGSYFLLADNT
-291 IAAGTPF
+291 RLAGPIATGYYMPTTE
-298 AFVAVKDG
+298 VALADG
-306 KTYVGKAFAST
+306 KLVASDANLFTFEAGDEAGQFYIKDVNGKY
-317 ASYGYMDA
+317 YGMDA
-325 EEVTPVNGVIN
+325 THN
-336 VSADNLFVL
+336 
-345 ENATTEGKFYLKEQ
+345 
-359 ASGRYLYQNRTYT
+359 
-372 SFNLGSNPGT
+372 SFNTFADKASAT
-382 NYEWAVAPAEDGT
+382 NALWTVTFADGLAT
-395 FTFTCNS
+395 ITNVGRGNIIAYQS
-402 YSILF
+402 KR
-407 GEGGHNTFGVYS
+407 NTFSSVTTDVAAS
-419 ADNDPQNAVA
+419 ASLPAIYGEKADV
-429 PFLYAEP
+429 P
-436 VAITLQPAGLEFSA
+436 VVKQPAGLEFAA

-459 AFTAPVLTFA
+459 AFTAPTLTFA

-533 DQPEAPKPAGLAF
+533 EQPEAPKPAGLAF

-662 EGVEVLYTSNNTE
+662 EGVEVLYTSNNTD

-723 DNPDNPDNPD
+723 DNPDNPD
-733 QPTNVTIVYANHSA
+733 QPTNVTIVYAKHSA

-755 GINAKAVNNGG
+755 GINAKAEKQDGTTAPVYNE
-766 STNPQ
+766 S
-771 YHAATAALRLY
+771 TAALRLY
-782 AKNDLTISGKEIEKI
+782 AKNTLTISGKEIEKI

-807 RYTTFTPSVGTM
+807 RYTTFTPSVGTL
-819 ATQAKGDTQMTWTG
+819 AAQAKGDTEMTWTG

-872 DTPTPPQP
+872 DTPNPPQP

-982 VTEANLLHYV
+982 VTDANLLHYV

-1008 TVTADGATF
+1008 TVTVDGATF

-1072 NTATFDFTQPGSLS
+1072 QTATFDFTQPGSLS
-1086 PAQNMPGAG
+1086 PAQSMPGAG
-1095 ADNAVDVSGV
+1095 ADNAIDVNGV

-1127 YKSNEESEVELRVY
+1127 YKSKEESEVELRVY

-1249 GEGVELDGRTFTAGK
+1249 GEGIELDGRTFTAGK

-1279 RVFTSAKNV
+1279 RVFTSSKNV

-1363 TSIKVTYVTSDGI
+1363 TSIKVTYVTSSGI

>member
-1 MLCAASL
+1 MRKLLLTFLCLFGFIAVWAQDGSFSATFKRGSDNNQPAYTTSTAL
-8 TLSAT
+8 SDVFSEGANYFSAIKATSNCSPGTGGIKIGPNKNAGNITFTLSAAGQKKIT
-13 AQSVVVSVTP
+13 SIVVNGCGAKNASQKPDVTINDVTVTF
-23 DKSHQIDN
+23 DKSAN
-31 TAGYTVAGKIGD
+31 ANPED
-43 ADAGQTWSTYG
+43 ADFKDYTFVINANAPVQELVITTTYCAF
-54 FNMNNGNWT
+54 FNKITVNYADG
-63 SNGYIRCG
+63 G
-71 SKSSAVTATI
+71 S
-81 TSDFAMSQE
+81 
-90 INKVSVDVVRVQTG
+90 SV
-104 ANDSATSVSLLVS
+104 
-117 ESSDMS
+117 E
-123 NAVTYECGSGELAA
+123 Y
-137 FNALAKNGTSSFN
+137 
-150 FAVTDPAA
+150 
-158 NRYYQLKF
+158 
-166 EMPKT
+166 
-171 TNNGVLG
+171 
-178 IEKINY
+178 
-184 YGQAAVN
+184 
-191 VTENPS
+191 TEAPS

-248 AATADGETFVIKA
+248 AATAAGQTFVIKA
-261 MAQAEGKE
+261 IAVADGKE

-281 KTYAYNQLST
+281 KTITAELLSAIEAGGSYFLLADNT
-291 IAAGTPF
+291 RLAGPIATGYYMPATE
-298 AFVAVKDG
+298 VALADG
-306 KTYVGKAFAST
+306 KLVASDANLFTFEAGDEAGQFYIKDANGKY
-317 ASYGYMDA
+317 YGMDA
-325 EEVTPVNGVIN
+325 THNSFNTFADKASATNALRTVTFADGLATITNVGRGNVIAYQSKYNTFSSLTATDAASASLPAIYGEKIN
-336 VSADNLFVL
+336 V
-345 ENATTEGKFYLKEQ
+345 
-359 ASGRYLYQNRTYT
+359 
-372 SFNLGSNPGT
+372 
-382 NYEWAVAPAEDGT
+382 
-395 FTFTCNS
+395 
-402 YSILF
+402 
-407 GEGGHNTFGVYS
+407 
-419 ADNDPQNAVA
+419 
-429 PFLYAEP
+429 P
-436 VAITLQPAGLEFSA
+436 VVKQPAGLEFAA

-459 AFTAPVLTFA
+459 AFTAPTLTFA

-662 EGVEVLYTSNNTE
+662 EGVEVLYTSNNTD

-702 NASYLAGSA
+702 NANYLAGSA
-711 FYLITVKGDKLP
+711 FYLITVKGDKL
-723 DNPDNPDNPD
+723 PDNPDNPD

-797 VFTLAEDAKY
+797 VFTLAEGAKY

-1249 GEGVELDGRTFTAGK
+1249 GEGIELDGRTFTAGK

-1279 RVFTSAKNV
+1279 GVFTSAKNV

-1352 NSSGTTFNPSC
+1352 NSSGTNYNPSC
-1363 TSIKVTYVTSDGI
+1363 TAIKVTYVTSDGI

>member
-1 MLCAASL
+1 MRKLLLTFLCLFGFIAAWAAES
-8 TLSAT
+8 TVTVDFPKDNPTWPKSSA
-13 AQSVVVSVTP
+13 
-23 DKSHQIDN
+23 
-31 TAGYTVAGKIGD
+31 YTGTTTSND
-43 ADAGQTWSTYG
+43 
-54 FNMNNGNWT
+54 GNWT
-63 SNGYIRCG
+63 ITNANNNNNGWGYVKIG
-71 SKSSAVTATI
+71 GKKKDDFDGHTISALTSVKQLGIAVKTVAVNVQKLGATSVVINSIFVEVSADATFPEASTTKVTATLPSSYNN
-81 TSDFAMSQE
+81 T
-90 INKVSVDVVRVQTG
+90 DVTMTIAEPKANCYYRVTIDVNNPTTTNGAVWVNSYSFTGEAPANMTEAPTFEGFTG
-104 ANDSATSVSLLVS
+104 ATA
-117 ESSDMS
+117 
-123 NAVTYECGSGELAA
+123 
-137 FNALAKNGTSSFN
+137 
-150 FAVTDPAA
+150 
-158 NRYYQLKF
+158 
-166 EMPKT
+166 
-171 TNNGVLG
+171 
-178 IEKINY
+178 
-184 YGQAAVN
+184 
-191 VTENPS
+191 
-197 FVDYVGGT
+197 
-205 GEYWDALNVKMNV
+205 EYWDALNVKMNV
-218 PEGATVYYTTDN
+218 PEGATVYYTTDD

-248 AATADGETFVIKA
+248 AATTAGETFVIKA
-261 MAQAEGKE
+261 IAVADGKE

-281 KTYAYNQLST
+281 KTITAELLSAIEAGGSYFLLADNT
-291 IAAGTPF
+291 RLAGPIATGYYMPTTE
-298 AFVAVKDG
+298 VALADG
-306 KTYVGKAFAST
+306 KLVASDANLFTFEAGDEAGQFYIKDVNGKY
-317 ASYGYMDA
+317 YGMDA
-325 EEVTPVNGVIN
+325 THN
-336 VSADNLFVL
+336 
-345 ENATTEGKFYLKEQ
+345 
-359 ASGRYLYQNRTYT
+359 
-372 SFNLGSNPGT
+372 SFNTFADKASATNALWTVTFADGLATITNVGRGNIIAYESN
-382 NYEWAVAPAEDGT
+382 
-395 FTFTCNS
+395 
-402 YSILF
+402 
-407 GEGGHNTFGVYS
+407 HNTFSSVTTDVAAS
-419 ADNDPQNAVA
+419 ASLPAIYGEKADV
-429 PFLYAEP
+429 P
-436 VAITLQPAGLEFSA
+436 VVKQPAGLEFAA

-459 AFTAPVLTFA
+459 AFTAPTLTFA

-486 DAATGVVTPLT
+486 DAATGAVTPLT

-504 ATSAANDDFEAGSAQ
+504 ATSAANDEFEAGSAQ
-519 YVLTVKAASTPVDP
+519 YVLTVKAASTPVD
-533 DQPEAPKPAGLAF
+533 
-546 SAATAKAVMGQTF
+546 
-559 TAPVLVKATDA
+559 
-570 AVSYNSSN
+570 
-578 SSVAVINGTDGA
+578 
-590 LVLVAPG
+590 
-597 TTIITATT
+597 
-605 PANDKYLAGSAQY
+605 
-618 SLTVEAAPTPD
+618 
-629 QPVVRE
+629 
-635 EPVMYFTPGVVEAE
+635 
-649 VGKAFTAPVLTKP
+649 
-662 EGVEVLYTSNNTE
+662 
-675 AVVVDALSGAVTLM
+675 
-689 GPGNAMVTATSPA
+689 
-702 NASYLAGSA
+702 
-711 FYLITVKGDKLP
+711 
-723 DNPDNPDNPD
+723 PD

-797 VFTLAEDAKY
+797 VFTLAKDAKY
-807 RYTTFTPSVGTM
+807 RYTTFKPSVGTM

-1086 PAQNMPGAG
+1086 PAQSMPGAG
-1095 ADNAVDVSGV
+1095 ADNAVDVNGV

-1127 YKSNEESEVELRVY
+1127 YKSKEESEVELRVY

>member
-23 DKSHQIDN
+23 DKSHQIAN
-31 TAGYTVAGKIGD
+31 TTGYEVAGKIGD

-54 FNMNNGNWT
+54 FNMNNGSWT
-63 SNGYIRCG
+63 TDGYIRCG
-71 SKSSAVTATI
+71 SKSKAVTATI

-90 INKVSVDVVRVQTG
+90 INKVSVDVTRVKNGT
-104 ANDSATSVSLLVS
+104 NDTATSVSLLVS

-123 NAVTYECGSGELAA
+123 NAVTYECGSGELATY
-137 FNALAKNGTSSFN
+137 NALTAKGTATFT
-150 FAVTDPAA
+150 FTVTAPAA

-166 EMPKT
+166 EMPQT
-171 TNNGVLG
+171 TNNGIFG
-178 IEKINY
+178 IEKIDY

-248 AATADGETFVIKA
+248 AATTAGETFVIKA
-261 MAQAEGKE
+261 IAVADGKE

-281 KTYAYNQLST
+281 KTITAELLSAIEAGGSYFLLADNT
-291 IAAGTPF
+291 RLAGPIATGYYMPATE
-298 AFVAVKDG
+298 VALADG
-306 KTYVGKAFAST
+306 KLVASDANLFTFEAGDEAGQFYIKDANGKY
-317 ASYGYMDA
+317 YGMDA
-325 EEVTPVNGVIN
+325 THNSFNTFADKASATNALWTVTFADGLATITNVGRGNVIAYQSKYNTFSSLTATDAASASLPAIYGEKIN
-336 VSADNLFVL
+336 V
-345 ENATTEGKFYLKEQ
+345 
-359 ASGRYLYQNRTYT
+359 
-372 SFNLGSNPGT
+372 
-382 NYEWAVAPAEDGT
+382 
-395 FTFTCNS
+395 
-402 YSILF
+402 
-407 GEGGHNTFGVYS
+407 
-419 ADNDPQNAVA
+419 
-429 PFLYAEP
+429 P
-436 VAITLQPAGLEFSA
+436 VVKQPAGLEFAA

-459 AFTAPVLTFA
+459 AFTAPALTFA

-533 DQPEAPKPAGLAF
+533 DQ
-546 SAATAKAVMGQTF
+546 
-559 TAPVLVKATDA
+559 
-570 AVSYNSSN
+570 
-578 SSVAVINGTDGA
+578 
-590 LVLVAPG
+590 
-597 TTIITATT
+597 
-605 PANDKYLAGSAQY
+605 
-618 SLTVEAAPTPD
+618 
-629 QPVVRE
+629 
-635 EPVMYFTPGVVEAE
+635 
-649 VGKAFTAPVLTKP
+649 
-662 EGVEVLYTSNNTE
+662 
-675 AVVVDALSGAVTLM
+675 
-689 GPGNAMVTATSPA
+689 
-702 NASYLAGSA
+702 
-711 FYLITVKGDKLP
+711 
-723 DNPDNPDNPD
+723 PD

-872 DTPTPPQP
+872 DTPNPPQP

>member
-1 MLCAASL
+1 MRKLLLTFLCLFGFIAVWAQDGSFSATFKRGSDNNRPAYTTSTAL
-8 TLSAT
+8 SDVFSEGANYFSAIKATSNCSPGTGGIKIGPNKSAGNITFTLSAAGQKKIT
-13 AQSVVVSVTP
+13 SIVVNGCGAKNASQKPDVTINDVTVTF
-23 DKSHQIDN
+23 DKSAN
-31 TAGYTVAGKIGD
+31 ANPED
-43 ADAGQTWSTYG
+43 ADFKDYTFVINANAPVQELVITTTYCAF
-54 FNMNNGNWT
+54 FNKITVNYADG
-63 SNGYIRCG
+63 G
-71 SKSSAVTATI
+71 S
-81 TSDFAMSQE
+81 
-90 INKVSVDVVRVQTG
+90 SV
-104 ANDSATSVSLLVS
+104 
-117 ESSDMS
+117 E
-123 NAVTYECGSGELAA
+123 Y
-137 FNALAKNGTSSFN
+137 
-150 FAVTDPAA
+150 
-158 NRYYQLKF
+158 
-166 EMPKT
+166 
-171 TNNGVLG
+171 
-178 IEKINY
+178 
-184 YGQAAVN
+184 
-191 VTENPS
+191 TEAPS

-248 AATADGETFVIKA
+248 AATTAGETFVIKA
-261 MAQAEGKE
+261 IAVAEGKE
-269 PSAVVTLTLTAV
+269 PSAIVTLTLTAV
-281 KTYAYNQLST
+281 KTITAELLSAIEAGGSYFLLADNT
-291 IAAGTPF
+291 RLAGPIATGYYMPTTE
-298 AFVAVKDG
+298 VALADG
-306 KTYVGKAFAST
+306 KLVASDANLFTFEAGDEAGQFYIKDVNGKY
-317 ASYGYMDA
+317 YGMDA
-325 EEVTPVNGVIN
+325 THN
-336 VSADNLFVL
+336 
-345 ENATTEGKFYLKEQ
+345 
-359 ASGRYLYQNRTYT
+359 
-372 SFNLGSNPGT
+372 SFNTFADKASATNALWTVTFANGLATITNVGRGNVIAYQSNYKT
-382 NYEWAVAPAEDGT
+382 FSSLTADAAASASLPAI
-395 FTFTCNS
+395 
-402 YSILF
+402 Y
-407 GEGGHNTFGVYS
+407 GEK
-419 ADNDPQNAVA
+419 
-429 PFLYAEP
+429 P
-436 VAITLQPAGLEFSA
+436 VVKQPAGLEFAA

-459 AFTAPVLTFA
+459 AFTAPTLTFA

-486 DAATGVVTPLT
+486 DAATGAVTPLT

-504 ATSAANDDFEAGSAQ
+504 ATSAANDEFEAGSAQ

-533 DQPEAPKPAGLAF
+533 EQPEAPKPAGLAF

-662 EGVEVLYTSNNTE
+662 EGVEVLYTSNNTD

-702 NASYLAGSA
+702 NANYLAGSA
-711 FYLITVKGDKLP
+711 FYLITVKGDKL
-723 DNPDNPDNPD
+723 PDNPDNPD

-1249 GEGVELDGRTFTAGK
+1249 GEGIELDGRTFTAGK

-1363 TSIKVTYVTSDGI
+1363 TAIKVTYVTSDGI

>member
-1 MLCAASL
+1 MRKLLLTFLCLFGFIAVWAQDGSFSATFKRGSDNIRPAYTTSTAL
-8 TLSAT
+8 SDVFSEGANYFSAIKATSNCSPGTGGIKIGPNKSAGNITFTLSAAGQKKIT
-13 AQSVVVSVTP
+13 SIVVNGCGAKNASQKPDVTINDVTVRF
-23 DKSHQIDN
+23 DKSAN
-31 TAGYTVAGKIGD
+31 ANPED
-43 ADAGQTWSTYG
+43 ADFKDYTFVINANAPVQELVITTTYCAF
-54 FNMNNGNWT
+54 FNKITVNYADG
-63 SNGYIRCG
+63 G
-71 SKSSAVTATI
+71 S
-81 TSDFAMSQE
+81 
-90 INKVSVDVVRVQTG
+90 SV
-104 ANDSATSVSLLVS
+104 
-117 ESSDMS
+117 E
-123 NAVTYECGSGELAA
+123 Y
-137 FNALAKNGTSSFN
+137 
-150 FAVTDPAA
+150 
-158 NRYYQLKF
+158 
-166 EMPKT
+166 
-171 TNNGVLG
+171 
-178 IEKINY
+178 
-184 YGQAAVN
+184 
-191 VTENPS
+191 TEAPS

-218 PEGATVYYTTDN
+218 PEGATVYYTTDD

-248 AATADGETFVIKA
+248 AATAAGQTFVIKA
-261 MAQAEGKE
+261 IAVADGKE

-281 KTYAYNQLST
+281 KTITAELLSAIEAGGSYFLLADNT
-291 IAAGTPF
+291 RLAGPIATGYYMPATE
-298 AFVAVKDG
+298 VALADG
-306 KTYVGKAFAST
+306 KLVASDANLFTFEAGDEAGQFYIKDANGKY
-317 ASYGYMDA
+317 YGMDA
-325 EEVTPVNGVIN
+325 THNSFNTFADKASATNALWTVTFADGLATITNVGRGNVIAYQSKYNTFSSLTATDAASASLPAIYGEKIN
-336 VSADNLFVL
+336 V
-345 ENATTEGKFYLKEQ
+345 
-359 ASGRYLYQNRTYT
+359 
-372 SFNLGSNPGT
+372 
-382 NYEWAVAPAEDGT
+382 
-395 FTFTCNS
+395 
-402 YSILF
+402 
-407 GEGGHNTFGVYS
+407 
-419 ADNDPQNAVA
+419 
-429 PFLYAEP
+429 P
-436 VAITLQPAGLEFSA
+436 VVKQPAGLEFAA

-459 AFTAPVLTFA
+459 AFTAPTLTFA

-649 VGKAFTAPVLTKP
+649 VGKVFTAPVLTKP
-662 EGVEVLYTSNNTE
+662 EGVEVLYTSNNTD

-797 VFTLAEDAKY
+797 IFTLAKDAKY

-1095 ADNAVDVSGV
+1095 ADNAVDVNGV

-1110 VITLVNDKGT
+1110 VITLVNDKGS

-1127 YKSNEESEVELRVY
+1127 YKSKEESEVELRVY

-1160 FVTAYPANYDNSKAD
+1160 FVTAYPANYDKSKAD

-1210 IVTYGEGGE
+1210 IVTYGEGGDQ
-1219 PGPVQPTEETA
+1219 PGPGPDQPTEETA

-1242 PFEAPAS
+1242 PFAAPAS
-1249 GEGVELDGRTFTAGK
+1249 REGVELDGRTFTAGK

>member
-1 MLCAASL
+1 MRKLLLTFLCLFGFIAVWAQDGSFSATFKRGSDNNRPAYTTSTAL
-8 TLSAT
+8 SDVFSEGANYFSAIKATSNCSPGTGGIKIGPNKSAGNITFTLSAAGQKKIT
-13 AQSVVVSVTP
+13 SIVVNGCGAKNASQKPDVTINDVTVTF
-23 DKSHQIDN
+23 DKSAN
-31 TAGYTVAGKIGD
+31 ANPED
-43 ADAGQTWSTYG
+43 ADFKDYTFVINANAPVQELVITTTYCAF
-54 FNMNNGNWT
+54 FNKITVNYADG
-63 SNGYIRCG
+63 G
-71 SKSSAVTATI
+71 S
-81 TSDFAMSQE
+81 
-90 INKVSVDVVRVQTG
+90 SV
-104 ANDSATSVSLLVS
+104 
-117 ESSDMS
+117 E
-123 NAVTYECGSGELAA
+123 Y
-137 FNALAKNGTSSFN
+137 
-150 FAVTDPAA
+150 
-158 NRYYQLKF
+158 
-166 EMPKT
+166 
-171 TNNGVLG
+171 
-178 IEKINY
+178 
-184 YGQAAVN
+184 
-191 VTENPS
+191 TEAPS

-248 AATADGETFVIKA
+248 AATTAGETFVIKA
-261 MAQAEGKE
+261 IAVADGKE

-281 KTYAYNQLST
+281 KTITAELLSAIEAGGSYFLLADNT
-291 IAAGTPF
+291 RLAGPIATGYYMPTTE
-298 AFVAVKDG
+298 VALADG
-306 KTYVGKAFAST
+306 KLVASDANLFTFEAGDEAGQFYIKDANGKY
-317 ASYGYMDA
+317 YGMDA
-325 EEVTPVNGVIN
+325 THN
-336 VSADNLFVL
+336 
-345 ENATTEGKFYLKEQ
+345 
-359 ASGRYLYQNRTYT
+359 
-372 SFNLGSNPGT
+372 SFNTFADKASATNALWTVTFADGLATITNVGRGNVIAYQSNYKT
-382 NYEWAVAPAEDGT
+382 FSSLTADAAASASLPAI
-395 FTFTCNS
+395 
-402 YSILF
+402 Y
-407 GEGGHNTFGVYS
+407 GEK
-419 ADNDPQNAVA
+419 
-429 PFLYAEP
+429 P
-436 VAITLQPAGLEFSA
+436 VVKQPAGLEFAA

-459 AFTAPVLTFA
+459 AFTAPTLTFA

-486 DAATGVVTPLT
+486 DAATGAVTPLT

-504 ATSAANDDFEAGSAQ
+504 ATSAANDEFEAGSAQ

-533 DQPEAPKPAGLAF
+533 EQPEAPKPAGLAF

-662 EGVEVLYTSNNTE
+662 EGVEVLYTSNNTD

-1086 PAQNMPGAG
+1086 PTQNMPGAG

-1249 GEGVELDGRTFTAGK
+1249 GEGIELDGRTFTAGK

-1352 NSSGTTFNPSC
+1352 NSSGTTYNPSC
-1363 TSIKVTYVTSDGI
+1363 TAIKVTYVTSDGI

>member
-1 MLCAASL
+1 MRKLLLTFLCLFGFIAAWAAESTVTVDFPKDNPTWPNSSAYKGTTTSNDGNWAITNANNNNNGWGYIKIGGKKTDEFDGHTISAL
-8 TLSAT
+8 TSVKQLGIAVKTVAVKVQKLGAT
-13 AQSVVVSVTP
+13 SVVINSIFVEVS
-23 DKSHQIDN
+23 
-31 TAGYTVAGKIGD
+31 
-43 ADAGQTWSTYG
+43 ADATFPEAST
-54 FNMNNGNWT
+54 T
-63 SNGYIRCG
+63 
-71 SKSSAVTATI
+71 KVTATLPSSYNN
-81 TSDFAMSQE
+81 T
-90 INKVSVDVVRVQTG
+90 DVTMTIAEPKANCYYRVTIDV
-104 ANDSATSVSLLVS
+104 NNPT
-117 ESSDMS
+117 
-123 NAVTYECGSGELAA
+123 
-137 FNALAKNGTSSFN
+137 
-150 FAVTDPAA
+150 
-158 NRYYQLKF
+158 
-166 EMPKT
+166 T
-171 TNNGVLG
+171 TNG
-178 IEKINY
+178 
-184 YGQAAVN
+184 AVWVNSYSFTGEAPAN
-191 VTENPS
+191 VTEAPT
-197 FVDYVGGT
+197 FEGFT
-205 GEYWDALNVKMNV
+205 GATAEYWDALNVKMNA
-218 PEGATVYYTTDN
+218 PEGATVYYTTDD

-248 AATADGETFVIKA
+248 AATTDGETFVIKA
-261 MAQAEGKE
+261 MAVADGKE
-269 PSAVVTLTLTAV
+269 PSAIVTLTLTAV
-281 KTYAYNQLST
+281 KTYVYNQLSAIT
-291 IAAGTPF
+291 AGTPF

-306 KTYVGKAFAST
+306 KTYVGKTFASNY
-317 ASYGYMDA
+317 SYGYMNA

-345 ENATTEGKFYLKEQ
+345 ENAATEGKFYLKEQ
-359 ASGRYLYQNRTYT
+359 ASGRYLYQKRTYT
-372 SFNLGSNPGT
+372 SFNLGTNPDT
-382 NYEWAVAPAEDGT
+382 SYEWTVASAEDGT
-395 FTFTCNS
+395 FTLTCNS

-419 ADNDPQNAVA
+419 ADDDPQNAVA
-429 PFLYAEP
+429 PCLYGEKADVP
-436 VAITLQPAGLEFSA
+436 VVKQPAGLEFAA

-459 AFTAPVLTFA
+459 AFTAPTLTFA

-504 ATSAANDDFEAGSAQ
+504 ATSAANDEFEAGSAQ

-533 DQPEAPKPAGLAF
+533 EQPEAPKPAGLAF

-662 EGVEVLYTSNNTE
+662 EGVEVLYTSNNTD

-702 NASYLAGSA
+702 NANYLAGSA

-723 DNPDNPDNPD
+723 DNPDNPD

-747 DALDVTVD
+747 DALGVTVD
-755 GINAKAVNNGG
+755 GINAKAEKQDGTTAPVYNE
-766 STNPQ
+766 S
-771 YHAATAALRLY
+771 TAALRLY
-782 AKNDLTISGKEIEKI
+782 AKNTLTISGKEIEKI
-797 VFTLAEDAKY
+797 VFTLADDAKY
-807 RYTTFTPSVGTM
+807 RYTTFTPSVGAM
-819 ATQAKGDTQMTWTG
+819 ATQAKGDTEMTWTG

-872 DTPTPPQP
+872 DTPNPPQP

-982 VTEANLLHYV
+982 VTDANLLHYV

-1086 PAQNMPGAG
+1086 PAQSMPGAG
-1095 ADNAVDVSGV
+1095 ADNAVDVNGV

-1127 YKSNEESEVELRVY
+1127 YKSKEESEVELRVY

-1160 FVTAYPANYDNSKAD
+1160 FVTAYPANYDNSNAD

-1249 GEGVELDGRTFTAGK
+1249 GEGIELDGRTFTAGK

-1279 RVFTSAKNV
+1279 RVFTSSKNV

-1363 TSIKVTYVTSDGI
+1363 TSIRVTYVTSSGI

>member
-1 MLCAASL
+1 MRKLLLTFLCLFGFIAAWAAES
-8 TLSAT
+8 TVTVDFPKDNPTWPKSSA
-13 AQSVVVSVTP
+13 
-23 DKSHQIDN
+23 
-31 TAGYTVAGKIGD
+31 YTGTTTSND
-43 ADAGQTWSTYG
+43 
-54 FNMNNGNWT
+54 GNWT
-63 SNGYIRCG
+63 ITNANNSNNGWGYVKIG
-71 SKSSAVTATI
+71 GKKKDDFDGHTISALTSVKQLGIAVKTVAVNVQKLGATSVVINSIFVEVSADATFPEASTTKVTATLPSSYNN
-81 TSDFAMSQE
+81 T
-90 INKVSVDVVRVQTG
+90 DVTMTIAEPKANCYYRVTIDVNNPTTTNGAVWVNSYSFTGEAPANMTEAPTFEGFTG
-104 ANDSATSVSLLVS
+104 ATA
-117 ESSDMS
+117 
-123 NAVTYECGSGELAA
+123 
-137 FNALAKNGTSSFN
+137 
-150 FAVTDPAA
+150 
-158 NRYYQLKF
+158 
-166 EMPKT
+166 
-171 TNNGVLG
+171 
-178 IEKINY
+178 
-184 YGQAAVN
+184 
-191 VTENPS
+191 
-197 FVDYVGGT
+197 
-205 GEYWDALNVKMNV
+205 EYWDALNVKMNV
-218 PEGATVYYTTDN
+218 PEGATVYYTTDD

-248 AATADGETFVIKA
+248 AATAAGQTFVIKA
-261 MAQAEGKE
+261 IAVADGKE

-281 KTYAYNQLST
+281 KTITAELLSAIEAGGSYFLLADNT
-291 IAAGTPF
+291 RLAGPIATGYYMPATE
-298 AFVAVKDG
+298 VALADG
-306 KTYVGKAFAST
+306 KLVASDANLFTFEAGDEAGQFYIKDANGKY
-317 ASYGYMDA
+317 YGMDA
-325 EEVTPVNGVIN
+325 THNSFNTFADKASATNALWTVTFADGLATITNVGRGNVIAYQSKYNTFSSLTATDAASASLPAIYGEKIN
-336 VSADNLFVL
+336 V
-345 ENATTEGKFYLKEQ
+345 
-359 ASGRYLYQNRTYT
+359 
-372 SFNLGSNPGT
+372 
-382 NYEWAVAPAEDGT
+382 
-395 FTFTCNS
+395 
-402 YSILF
+402 
-407 GEGGHNTFGVYS
+407 
-419 ADNDPQNAVA
+419 
-429 PFLYAEP
+429 P
-436 VAITLQPAGLEFSA
+436 VVKQPAGLEFAA

-459 AFTAPVLTFA
+459 AFTAPTLTFA

-486 DAATGVVTPLT
+486 DAATGAVTPLT

-533 DQPEAPKPAGLAF
+533 DQP
-546 SAATAKAVMGQTF
+546 
-559 TAPVLVKATDA
+559 
-570 AVSYNSSN
+570 
-578 SSVAVINGTDGA
+578 
-590 LVLVAPG
+590 
-597 TTIITATT
+597 
-605 PANDKYLAGSAQY
+605 
-618 SLTVEAAPTPD
+618 
-629 QPVVRE
+629 
-635 EPVMYFTPGVVEAE
+635 
-649 VGKAFTAPVLTKP
+649 
-662 EGVEVLYTSNNTE
+662 
-675 AVVVDALSGAVTLM
+675 
-689 GPGNAMVTATSPA
+689 
-702 NASYLAGSA
+702 
-711 FYLITVKGDKLP
+711 
-723 DNPDNPDNPD
+723 
-733 QPTNVTIVYANHSA
+733 TNVTIVYANHSA

-771 YHAATAALRLY
+771 YHAKTEALRLY

-797 VFTLAEDAKY
+797 VFTLAKDAKY

-819 ATQAKGDTQMTWTG
+819 ATQAKDDTQMTWTG

-1086 PAQNMPGAG
+1086 PAQNMPGVG

-1352 NSSGTTFNPSC
+1352 NSSGSTFNPSC
-1363 TSIKVTYVTSDGI
+1363 TAIKVTYVTSDGI

>member
-1 MLCAASL
+1 MRKLLLTFLCLFGFIAAWAAES
-8 TLSAT
+8 TVTVDFPKDNPTWPKSSA
-13 AQSVVVSVTP
+13 
-23 DKSHQIDN
+23 
-31 TAGYTVAGKIGD
+31 YTGTTTSND
-43 ADAGQTWSTYG
+43 
-54 FNMNNGNWT
+54 GNWT
-63 SNGYIRCG
+63 ITNANNNNNGWGYVKIG
-71 SKSSAVTATI
+71 GKKKDDFDGHTISALTSVKQLGIAVKTVAVNVQKLGATSVVINSIFVEVSADATFPEASTTKVTATLPSSYNN
-81 TSDFAMSQE
+81 T
-90 INKVSVDVVRVQTG
+90 DVTMTIAEPKANCYYRVTIDVNNPTTTNGAVWVNSYSFTGEAPANMTEAPTFEGFTG
-104 ANDSATSVSLLVS
+104 ATA
-117 ESSDMS
+117 
-123 NAVTYECGSGELAA
+123 
-137 FNALAKNGTSSFN
+137 
-150 FAVTDPAA
+150 
-158 NRYYQLKF
+158 
-166 EMPKT
+166 
-171 TNNGVLG
+171 
-178 IEKINY
+178 
-184 YGQAAVN
+184 
-191 VTENPS
+191 
-197 FVDYVGGT
+197 
-205 GEYWDALNVKMNV
+205 EYWDALNVKMNV
-218 PEGATVYYTTDN
+218 PEGATVYYTTDD

-248 AATADGETFVIKA
+248 AATAAGQTFVIKA
-261 MAQAEGKE
+261 IAVADGKE

-281 KTYAYNQLST
+281 KTITAELLSAIEAGGSYFLLADNT
-291 IAAGTPF
+291 RLAGPIATGYYMPATE
-298 AFVAVKDG
+298 VALADG
-306 KTYVGKAFAST
+306 KLVASDANLFTFEAGDEAGQFYIKDANGKY
-317 ASYGYMDA
+317 YGMDA
-325 EEVTPVNGVIN
+325 THNSFNTFADKASATNALWTVTFADGLATITNVGRGNVIAYQSKYNTFSSLTATDAASASLPAIYGEKIN
-336 VSADNLFVL
+336 V
-345 ENATTEGKFYLKEQ
+345 
-359 ASGRYLYQNRTYT
+359 
-372 SFNLGSNPGT
+372 
-382 NYEWAVAPAEDGT
+382 
-395 FTFTCNS
+395 
-402 YSILF
+402 
-407 GEGGHNTFGVYS
+407 
-419 ADNDPQNAVA
+419 
-429 PFLYAEP
+429 P
-436 VAITLQPAGLEFSA
+436 VVKQPAGLEFSA

-459 AFTAPVLTFA
+459 AFTAPTLTFA

-533 DQPEAPKPAGLAF
+533 DQP
-546 SAATAKAVMGQTF
+546 
-559 TAPVLVKATDA
+559 
-570 AVSYNSSN
+570 
-578 SSVAVINGTDGA
+578 
-590 LVLVAPG
+590 
-597 TTIITATT
+597 
-605 PANDKYLAGSAQY
+605 
-618 SLTVEAAPTPD
+618 
-629 QPVVRE
+629 
-635 EPVMYFTPGVVEAE
+635 
-649 VGKAFTAPVLTKP
+649 
-662 EGVEVLYTSNNTE
+662 
-675 AVVVDALSGAVTLM
+675 
-689 GPGNAMVTATSPA
+689 
-702 NASYLAGSA
+702 
-711 FYLITVKGDKLP
+711 
-723 DNPDNPDNPD
+723 
-733 QPTNVTIVYANHSA
+733 TNVTIVYANHSA

-797 VFTLAEDAKY
+797 VFTLAKDAKY

-819 ATQAKGDTQMTWTG
+819 AIQAKGDTQMTWTG

-1352 NSSGTTFNPSC
+1352 NSSGSTFNPSC
-1363 TSIKVTYVTSDGI
+1363 TAIKVTYVTSDGI

>member
-1 MLCAASL
+1 MRKLLLTFLCLFGFIAAWAAESTVTVDFPKDNTTWSKVSSYTDTSTSSDWTL
-8 TLSAT
+8 TNANNNNNGWDFVKIGGKNKEVTSDLTSVKPLTIAVNTVKVNIQKLANGQVEVKGISVEVSADANFPEASTTKVAATLPASYDNTDVTMTIAEPKANCYYRVSITVNNASSTNGGLWLNSYSFTGEAPANVTDAPTFEGFTGAT
-13 AQSVVVSVTP
+13 A
-23 DKSHQIDN
+23 D
-31 TAGYTVAGKIGD
+31 
-43 ADAGQTWSTYG
+43 
-54 FNMNNGNWT
+54 
-63 SNGYIRCG
+63 
-71 SKSSAVTATI
+71 
-81 TSDFAMSQE
+81 
-90 INKVSVDVVRVQTG
+90 
-104 ANDSATSVSLLVS
+104 
-117 ESSDMS
+117 
-123 NAVTYECGSGELAA
+123 
-137 FNALAKNGTSSFN
+137 
-150 FAVTDPAA
+150 
-158 NRYYQLKF
+158 
-166 EMPKT
+166 
-171 TNNGVLG
+171 
-178 IEKINY
+178 
-184 YGQAAVN
+184 
-191 VTENPS
+191 
-197 FVDYVGGT
+197 
-205 GEYWDALNVKMNV
+205 YWDALNVKMNV

-248 AATADGETFVIKA
+248 AATTAGETFVIKA
-261 MAQAEGKE
+261 IAVAEGKE
-269 PSAVVTLTLTAV
+269 PSAIVTLTLTAV
-281 KTYAYNQLST
+281 KTVTAELLSAIEAGGSYFLLADNT
-291 IAAGTPF
+291 RLAGPIATGYYMPTTE
-298 AFVAVKDG
+298 VALADG
-306 KTYVGKAFAST
+306 KLVASDANLFTFEAGDEAGQFYIKDVNGKY
-317 ASYGYMDA
+317 YGMDA
-325 EEVTPVNGVIN
+325 THN
-336 VSADNLFVL
+336 
-345 ENATTEGKFYLKEQ
+345 
-359 ASGRYLYQNRTYT
+359 
-372 SFNLGSNPGT
+372 SFNTFADKASATNALWTVTFADGLATITNVGRGNVIAYQSNFKNFSSVT
-382 NYEWAVAPAEDGT
+382 TDVAASASLPAI
-395 FTFTCNS
+395 
-402 YSILF
+402 Y
-407 GEGGHNTFGVYS
+407 GEK
-419 ADNDPQNAVA
+419 ADV
-429 PFLYAEP
+429 P
-436 VAITLQPAGLEFSA
+436 VVKQPAGLEFAA

-459 AFTAPVLTFA
+459 AFTAPALTFA

-533 DQPEAPKPAGLAF
+533 EQPEAPKPAGLAF

-662 EGVEVLYTSNNTE
+662 EGVEVLYTSNNTD

-723 DNPDNPDNPD
+723 DNPDNPD

-771 YHAATAALRLY
+771 YHDATAALRLY
-782 AKNDLTISGKEIEKI
+782 AKNTLTISGKEIEKI

-807 RYTTFTPSVGTM
+807 RYTTFTPSVGAM
-819 ATQAKGDTQMTWTG
+819 ATQAKGDTEMTWTG

-872 DTPTPPQP
+872 DTPNPPQP

-982 VTEANLLHYV
+982 VTDANLLHYV

-1008 TVTADGATF
+1008 TVTVDGATF

-1086 PAQNMPGAG
+1086 PAQSMPGAG
-1095 ADNAVDVSGV
+1095 ADNAVDVNGV

-1127 YKSNEESEVELRVY
+1127 YKSKEESEVELRVY

-1249 GEGVELDGRTFTAGK
+1249 GEGIELDGRTFTAGK

-1279 RVFTSAKNV
+1279 RVFTSSKNI

-1363 TSIKVTYVTSDGI
+1363 TAIKVTYVTSSGI

>member
-63 SNGYIRCG
+63 SGGYIRCG

-90 INKVSVDVVRVQTG
+90 INKVSVDVVRAQNG

-150 FAVTDPAA
+150 FTVTAPAA

-171 TNNGVLG
+171 TNNGILG
-178 IEKINY
+178 IEKIDY

-197 FVDYVGGT
+197 FVDYVSGT

-230 TTPTTSSTVY
+230 ATPTTSSTVY

-248 AATADGETFVIKA
+248 AATANGEQFVIKA

-269 PSAVVTLTLTAV
+269 ASGIATLTLTAV
-281 KTYAYNQLST
+281 KTYSYKQLSA

-298 AFVAVKDG
+298 ALVGVKDG
-306 KTYVGKAFAST
+306 KTYAGTAFA
-317 ASYGYMDA
+317 ASKNYGYMSST
-325 EEVTPVNGVIN
+325 EVTPAEGAIKV
-336 VSADNLFVL
+336 ADDNLYVL
-345 ENATTEGKFYLKEQ
+345 ENASEGKFYLKEKT
-359 ASGRYLYQNRTYT
+359 SGRYLYQSGTYT
-372 SFNLGSNPGT
+372 SFQVSKADATPDAT
-382 NYEWAVAPAEDGT
+382 YEWTVTPAADGSFTISTNGYTVRFGDGT
-395 FTFTCNS
+395 FTS
-402 YSILF
+402 
-407 GEGGHNTFGVYS
+407 FGVYT
-419 ADNDPQNAVA
+419 DEKGTA
-429 PFLYAEP
+429 PFIYGEP
-436 VAITLQPAGLEFSA
+436 AAVVLQPAGLEFSA

-459 AFTAPVLTFA
+459 AFTAPTLTFA

-486 DAATGVVTPLT
+486 DAATGAVTPLT

-662 EGVEVLYTSNNTE
+662 EGVEVLYTSNNTD

-755 GINAKAVNNGG
+755 GINAKAAKQDGKTEPAYNAN
-766 STNPQ
+766 
-771 YHAATAALRLY
+771 TAALRLY
-782 AKNDLTISGKEIEKI
+782 AKNTLTISGKDVEKI
-797 VFTLAEDAKY
+797 VFTLASDAKY
-807 RYTTFTPSVGTM
+807 KYTTFTPSVGTL
-819 ATQAKGDTQMTWTG
+819 AEQAKGDTQMTWTG
-833 DASSITFTVGEKAT
+833 DASSITFTVGENAT
-847 LGEDGDTKAGQIRIS
+847 LGEDGENSAGQIRIS

-872 DTPTPPQP
+872 DTPNPPQP

-1086 PAQNMPGAG
+1086 PAQSMPGAG
-1095 ADNAVDVSGV
+1095 ADNAVDVNGV

-1127 YKSNEESEVELRVY
+1127 YKSKEESEVELRVY

-1160 FVTAYPANYDNSKAD
+1160 FVTAYPANYDNSNAD

-1249 GEGVELDGRTFTAGK
+1249 GEGIELDGRTFTAGK

-1279 RVFTSAKNV
+1279 RVFTSSKNI

-1363 TSIKVTYVTSDGI
+1363 TSIKVTYVTSSGI

>member
-31 TAGYTVAGKIGD
+31 TAGYTVAGKIGN

-150 FAVTDPAA
+150 FAVTDPVA

-248 AATADGETFVIKA
+248 AATTAGETFVIKA
-261 MAQAEGKE
+261 IAVADGKE

-281 KTYAYNQLST
+281 KTITAELLSAIEAGGSYFLLADNT
-291 IAAGTPF
+291 RLAGPIATGYYMPATE
-298 AFVAVKDG
+298 VALADG
-306 KTYVGKAFAST
+306 KLVASDANLFTFEAGDEAGQFYIKDANGKY
-317 ASYGYMDA
+317 YGMDA
-325 EEVTPVNGVIN
+325 THNSFNTFADKASATNALWTVTFADGLATITNVGRGNVIAYQSKFNTFSSLTATDAASASLPAIYGEKIN
-336 VSADNLFVL
+336 V
-345 ENATTEGKFYLKEQ
+345 
-359 ASGRYLYQNRTYT
+359 
-372 SFNLGSNPGT
+372 
-382 NYEWAVAPAEDGT
+382 
-395 FTFTCNS
+395 
-402 YSILF
+402 
-407 GEGGHNTFGVYS
+407 
-419 ADNDPQNAVA
+419 
-429 PFLYAEP
+429 P
-436 VAITLQPAGLEFSA
+436 VVKQPAGLEFAA

-459 AFTAPVLTFA
+459 AFTAPALTFA

-486 DAATGVVTPLT
+486 DAATGAVTPLT

-533 DQPEAPKPAGLAF
+533 D
-546 SAATAKAVMGQTF
+546 
-559 TAPVLVKATDA
+559 
-570 AVSYNSSN
+570 
-578 SSVAVINGTDGA
+578 
-590 LVLVAPG
+590 
-597 TTIITATT
+597 
-605 PANDKYLAGSAQY
+605 
-618 SLTVEAAPTPD
+618 
-629 QPVVRE
+629 
-635 EPVMYFTPGVVEAE
+635 
-649 VGKAFTAPVLTKP
+649 
-662 EGVEVLYTSNNTE
+662 
-675 AVVVDALSGAVTLM
+675 
-689 GPGNAMVTATSPA
+689 
-702 NASYLAGSA
+702 
-711 FYLITVKGDKLP
+711 
-723 DNPDNPDNPD
+723 
-733 QPTNVTIVYANHSA
+733 
-747 DALDVTVD
+747 
-755 GINAKAVNNGG
+755 
-766 STNPQ
+766 
-771 YHAATAALRLY
+771 
-782 AKNDLTISGKEIEKI
+782 
-797 VFTLAEDAKY
+797 
-807 RYTTFTPSVGTM
+807 
-819 ATQAKGDTQMTWTG
+819 
-833 DASSITFTVGEKAT
+833 
-847 LGEDGDTKAGQIRIS
+847 
-862 KIEIFVKGGG
+862 
-872 DTPTPPQP
+872 QP

>member
-1 MLCAASL
+1 MRKLLLTFLCLFGFIAVWAQDGSFSATFKRGIDNNQPAYTTSTAL
-8 TLSAT
+8 SDVFSEGANYFSAIKATSNCSPGTGGIKIGPNKNAGNITFTLSAAGQKKIT
-13 AQSVVVSVTP
+13 SIVVNGCGAKNASQKPNVTINDVTVTF
-23 DKSHQIDN
+23 DKSAN
-31 TAGYTVAGKIGD
+31 ANPED
-43 ADAGQTWSTYG
+43 ADFKDYTFVINANAPVQELVITTTYCAF
-54 FNMNNGNWT
+54 FNKITVNYADG
-63 SNGYIRCG
+63 G
-71 SKSSAVTATI
+71 S
-81 TSDFAMSQE
+81 
-90 INKVSVDVVRVQTG
+90 SV
-104 ANDSATSVSLLVS
+104 
-117 ESSDMS
+117 E
-123 NAVTYECGSGELAA
+123 Y
-137 FNALAKNGTSSFN
+137 
-150 FAVTDPAA
+150 
-158 NRYYQLKF
+158 
-166 EMPKT
+166 
-171 TNNGVLG
+171 
-178 IEKINY
+178 
-184 YGQAAVN
+184 
-191 VTENPS
+191 TEAPS
-197 FVDYVGGT
+197 FVDYVGET

-248 AATADGETFVIKA
+248 AATTAGETFVIKA
-261 MAQAEGKE
+261 IAVAEGKE
-269 PSAVVTLTLTAV
+269 PSAIVTLTLTAV
-281 KTYAYNQLST
+281 KTITAELLSAIEAGGSYFLLADNT
-291 IAAGTPF
+291 RLAGPIATGYYMPTTE
-298 AFVAVKDG
+298 VALADG
-306 KTYVGKAFAST
+306 KLVASDANLFTFEAGDEAGQFYIKDVNGKY
-317 ASYGYMDA
+317 YGMDA
-325 EEVTPVNGVIN
+325 THN
-336 VSADNLFVL
+336 
-345 ENATTEGKFYLKEQ
+345 
-359 ASGRYLYQNRTYT
+359 
-372 SFNLGSNPGT
+372 SFNTFADKASATNALWTVTFANGLATITNVGRGNVIAYQSNYKT
-382 NYEWAVAPAEDGT
+382 FSSLTADAAASASLPAI
-395 FTFTCNS
+395 
-402 YSILF
+402 Y
-407 GEGGHNTFGVYS
+407 GEK
-419 ADNDPQNAVA
+419 
-429 PFLYAEP
+429 P
-436 VAITLQPAGLEFSA
+436 VVKQPAGLEFAA

-662 EGVEVLYTSNNTE
+662 EGVEVLYTSNNTD

-1086 PAQNMPGAG
+1086 PAQSVPGAG
-1095 ADNAVDVSGV
+1095 ADNAVDVNGV

-1249 GEGVELDGRTFTAGK
+1249 GEGIELDGRTFTAGK

-1352 NSSGTTFNPSC
+1352 NSSGTTYNPSC
-1363 TSIKVTYVTSDGI
+1363 TAIKVTYVTSDGI